1 MNHRYVKG
9 SAVAIGACTWA
20 LAATLTAPAVVFAA
34 PANLA
39 QGKPVAVSKDASG
52 KNTTTKLTDDNK
64 TKDSRWSAEDKVPQ
78 WAVVD
83 LEAEKTFDT
92 FQITWESAAERA
104 VDFQIFVSNTNTEDG
119 WGEAKKTVAGNN
131 DAVSTIK
138 LEKPVTGRY
147 VKLLVTKVSNYPN
160 VSACDFTIMNSA
172 DDDGSQQTQDPAAN
186 VALRMTGASDSSEDG
201 NLVANKLF
209 DGIVD
214 KKESRWSSASASESA
229 CPTTPH
235 WVYVDLG
242 QTRDVKTIRL
252 YWEQRK
258 ANGYKIQ
265 LAQDGADPKQEGSWV
280 DAYTKDGHP
289 DAKKETITLGD
300 APKQARYVRL
310 YINGSTYNDP
320 DGGTAWGTVSLYE
333 MEVFGGEPAMNM
345 DDMLSAITVNQQI
358 DPAKNFT
365 DQITLPQREGYQVT
379 YNGTDYEQ
387 VIDADGT
394 IYQPI
399 VDTTVKASFKVVDK
413 KTKAYAFREV
423 EVTVPGSM
431 QADEQGEAA
440 PVILP
445 ELREW
450 RGSTGRF
457 NAFSRVTY
465 KDGSLK
471 EMAEQFAADYQALT
485 GRDIE
490 VAKADAAQNG
500 DVFFTL
506 GADKKRGLKEEGYL
520 IDATADKIVVTAE
533 AVAGANW
540 GSKTIL
546 QSVKQTG
553 DFPCG
558 TARDYPLHKV
568 RGFILDVGRKTFTL
582 DFLQQLTDQMAWYK
596 MNDLQIHLNDNLIPL
611 ESVDDPMQAYSAFR
625 LESDIKAGQGKNQAD
640 LTATDVWYTKKDFKA
655 YIERSRA
662 LGVNIIPEIDTPAHS
677 LALTKVRPDLRHG
690 TAGRATDHLDLKN
703 QYDESLSF
711 VEGIFD
717 EYVQGG
723 DAAVFADADVIHI
736 GADEYNADGN
746 AYRRFVNDMFT
757 YAENNGKTARVWGS
771 LSEIKGDVAVKGV
784 SDAGKRRQMNLWN
797 PGWADMKAMY
807 DLGFE
812 LIDCQ
817 DGVFYIVPNATYYYD
832 YLNQGSCYNDKV
844 NEISGFEIPAG
855 DAQVSGGAFAVW
867 NDMCDFLENGMSEYD
882 IYRRIDG
889 ALGLFAANTWG
900 KTGAVDLAA
909 AQERVK
915 QLGDAPSTNFG
926 YAQAANQQGAIAHLA
941 MDSADDASGQKHGLG
956 KMENSKLEKVDGRQ
970 ALHLN
975 GGKSF
980 AKVDGIE
987 TAGLGNSLRVKVK
1000 RTVNGDGDGSADA
1013 QVLFESPYGAIMA
1026 VQEKTGKVGITR
1038 ENRAYSF
1045 NYALPANQWVELEF
1059 KNEFEKTH
1067 LYVDGKLVDTIGTNT
1082 RGQIKATCMLPV
1094 GTIGSESG
1102 NAFTGYVDDIRLG
1115 TATDFNS
1122 TMVLDHAVVKAN
1134 LLASKNPAIK
1144 GDEQLQGML
1153 AQAEEIFRQFD
1164 PSADAIASLAA
1175 QIEAKL
1181 DAAGYEKA
1189 DYGRIDAYLAIIP
1202 SDLSAYE
1209 DQGAR
1214 AVSIVRDSVV
1224 RNMSASQQGAVNG
1237 YEKSLV
1243 AALDALKLKPVADLS
1258 VVDPAL
1264 LKAKADCENN
1274 DGKASC
1280 VLDGNAGSIWHSR
1293 YSPDKCTGQHFITL
1307 SSEQPMSVDGLLYTP
1322 RQTGTNGDLK
1332 KYEIHVSGDGSTFK
1346 KVADGTIKNLSRG
1359 SNLIEFER
1367 QDNVRAVKLVFVE
1380 GEGGFAAAAELR
1392 LHDANAVP
1400 DTEALNRQIAD
1411 AEAVKHGEGATAFS
1425 AKTFDSLAAQIAEA
1439 KKLAGA
1445 PTNINE
1451 VHAMKLSVL
1460 EAVLNLRLEGSPAPT
1475 PDPDPDPQ
1483 PPVTPQPPAKDDIE
1497 IPAHPGGEVEV
1508 TPKNPDPGDKVTVR
1522 AKPQAGKEVR
1532 SVTITDKD
1540 GNKVEVRKNA
1550 KGEFEFTMPK
1560 GDIEVKVVFGCDG
1573 GDLCETH
1580 KFADIDASQ
1589 WYHDPIDWA
1598 LEKGYLRGYEGTDLM
1613 GPTDTTSRAQF
1624 VAMLARAA
1632 GADKGNQ
1639 GIAGKADFD
1648 DVAPDAWYAGVVAWG
1663 ASNGIVS
1670 GYDGTNDFGPDH
1682 AVTREQVAVFLM
1694 RFAEKNGIDTTGRG
1708 DLSKFPD
1715 ADKVSDF
1722 AGDAMKWAV
1731 EEGFIK
1737 GLDSGELKPGDV
1749 ASRAEVAAM
1758 LMRFFEAREQR

>member
-1 MNHRYVKG
+1 M
-9 SAVAIGACTWA
+9 
-20 LAATLTAPAVVFAA
+20 
-34 PANLA
+34 
-39 QGKPVAVSKDASG
+39 
-52 KNTTTKLTDDNK
+52 
-64 TKDSRWSAEDKVPQ
+64 
-78 WAVVD
+78 
-83 LEAEKTFDT
+83 
-92 FQITWESAAERA
+92 
-104 VDFQIFVSNTNTEDG
+104 
-119 WGEAKKTVAGNN
+119 
-131 DAVSTIK
+131 
-138 LEKPVTGRY
+138 
-147 VKLLVTKVSNYPN
+147 
-160 VSACDFTIMNSA
+160 
-172 DDDGSQQTQDPAAN
+172 
-186 VALRMTGASDSSEDG
+186 
-201 NLVANKLF
+201 
-209 DGIVD
+209 
-214 KKESRWSSASASESA
+214 
-229 CPTTPH
+229 
-235 WVYVDLG
+235 G
-242 QTRDVKTIRL
+242 QTRDVKTVRL
-252 YWEQRK
+252 FWEQRK
-258 ANGYKIQ
+258 AKGYKIQ
-265 LAQDGADPKQEGSWV
+265 LAQDGADLNQESSWV
-280 DAYTKDGHP
+280 DAYTNNDHP
-289 DAKKETITLGD
+289 VAKTETITLGD
-300 APKQARYVRL
+300 TAKQARYVRL

-333 MEVFGGEPAMNM
+333 MEVYGGEPATSMG
-345 DDMLSAITVNQQI
+345 DMLSGITVNGEI

-365 DQITLPQREGYQVT
+365 DQITLPKHEGYQVT

-399 VDTTVKASFKVVDK
+399 VDTKVKASFKVVNE
-413 KTKAYAFREV
+413 KTKAYSFREV

-431 QADEQGEAA
+431 KGSEQGEAA

-450 RGSTGRF
+450 KGGTGRF
-457 NAFSRVTY
+457 TAFARVTY
-465 KDGSLK
+465 KDASLK
-471 EMAEQFAADYQALT
+471 EMAEQFASDYRALT
-485 GRDIE
+485 GRGIE
-490 VAKADAAQNG
+490 VAKADAAQAG

-520 IDATADKIVVTAE
+520 IEATSDKITVSAE

-568 RGFILDVGRKTFTL
+568 RGFILDVGRKTFTIEWL
-582 DFLQQLTDQMAWYK
+582 RQLTTQMAWYK

-611 ESVDDPMQAYSAFR
+611 EQLKDPMQAYSAFR
-625 LESDIKAGQGKNQAD
+625 LESDVKAGEGKNQAD
-640 LTATDVWYTKKDFKA
+640 LTAKDVWYTKKDFKA
-655 YIERSRA
+655 YIEHSRA

-690 TAGRATDHLDLKN
+690 TTGRATDHLDLKN

-711 VEGIFD
+711 VQGIFD

-746 AYRRFVNDMFT
+746 AYRTFVNDMFK
-757 YAENNGKTARVWGS
+757 YAEDNGKTARVWGS
-771 LSEIKGDVAVKGV
+771 LTTIKGDVEVKGV
-784 SDAGKRRQMNLWN
+784 SETGKRRQMNLWN
-797 PGWADMKAMY
+797 PGWADMKSMY

-817 DGVFYIVPNATYYYD
+817 DGVFYIVPNAGYYYD
-832 YLNQGSCYNDKV
+832 YLNQNSCYNDKV

-855 DAQVSGGAFAVW
+855 DPQISGGAFAVW
-867 NDMCDFLENGMSEYD
+867 NDMCDFQENGMSEYD

-926 YAQAANQQGAIAHLA
+926 YEQKANQQGSIAHLT
-941 MDSADDASGQKHGLG
+941 MDSLDDASGQKHTLG
-956 KMENSKLEKVDGRQ
+956 KMENAELESVDGRQ

-980 AKVDGIE
+980 AKLDGLE

-1000 RTVNGDGDGSADA
+1000 RTDNSKDA
-1013 QVLFESPYGAIMA
+1013 QVLFESPYGKIMA

-1082 RGQIKATCMLPV
+1082 RAQIKATCMLPA
-1094 GTIGSESG
+1094 GTVGSESG
-1102 NAFTGYVDDIRLG
+1102 NAFAGYVDDIRLG
-1115 TATDFNS
+1115 TAKDFNS
-1122 TMVLDHAVVKAN
+1122 TMPLDHAVVKAN

-1144 GDEQLQGML
+1144 GDAELQGML
-1153 AQAEEIFRQFD
+1153 SQAAEVFRQYD
-1164 PSADAIASLAA
+1164 PSADAIADLAA
-1175 QIEAKL
+1175 KIEAKL
-1181 DAAGYEKA
+1181 DAAGYKKA

-1202 SDLSAYE
+1202 ADLSEYE
-1209 DQGAR
+1209 DAGAR
-1214 AVSIVRDSVV
+1214 AVAIARDSIV
-1224 RNMSASQQGAVNG
+1224 RNMSASQQDVVDN

-1243 AALDALKLKPVADLS
+1243 SALDELKLKPVADLS

-1264 LKAKADCENN
+1264 LKATADCENG
-1274 DGKASC
+1274 DGKAASA
-1280 VLDGNAGSIWHSR
+1280 LDGNTGSIWHSR
-1293 YSPDKCTGQHFITL
+1293 YSPDKCTGQHHITL
-1307 SSEQPMSVDGLLYTP
+1307 SSEQPLGVDGIVYTP

-1332 KYEIHVSGDGSTFK
+1332 KYEVHVSADGKTFK
-1346 KVADGTIKNLSRG
+1346 KVADGTIKNLTRDPY
-1359 SNLIEFER
+1359 LISFER
-1367 QDNVRAVKLVFVE
+1367 QDNVRAVKLVYVE
-1380 GEGGFAAAAELR
+1380 GEGGFASAAELR
-1392 LHDANAVP
+1392 LHDANAVA
-1400 DTEALNRQIAD
+1400 DTAALKAQIAA
-1411 AEAVKHGEGATAFS
+1411 AEAVKQGEGVAVFS
-1425 AKTFDSLAAQIAEA
+1425 SQTYDALTSKIAEA
-1439 KKLAGA
+1439 KALAQGS
-1445 PTNINE
+1445 PTINDAN
-1451 VHAMKLSVL
+1451 AMRLSL
-1460 EAVLNLRLEGSPAPT
+1460 MEAILNLRLEGAPAPT
-1475 PDPDPDPQ
+1475 PDPEPQ

-1497 IPAHPGGEVEV
+1497 IPAHPGGKVAV
-1508 TPKNPDPGDKVTVR
+1508 SPKNPDAGDKVTVCP
-1522 AKPQAGKEVR
+1522 KPQAGKEVR
-1532 SVTITDKD
+1532 SISVTDKD
-1540 GNKVEVRKNA
+1540 GNKVEVHKNE
-1550 KGEFEFTMPK
+1550 KGEFEFTMPQ
-1560 GDIEVKVVFGCDG
+1560 GDVEVNVVFGCDG

-1598 LEKGYLRGYEGTDLM
+1598 LEKGYLRGYEGTNLM

-1632 GADKGNQ
+1632 GADNGKLDGKGGTFGDVN
-1639 GIAGKADFD
+1639 ADDWF
-1648 DVAPDAWYAGVVAWG
+1648 AGVVAWG
-1663 ASNGIVS
+1663 AENGIVS

-1694 RFAEKNGIDTTGRG
+1694 RFAQKNGVDTSGRG

-1715 ADKVSDF
+1715 AGKVSDF
-1722 AGDAMKWAV
+1722 AGTAMKWAV

-1749 ASRAEVAAM
+1749 ASRAEVATI
-1758 LMRFFEAREQR
+1758 LMRYFEAQEQAQ

>member
-1 MNHRYVKG
+1 MSHRYVKG

-20 LAATLTAPAVVFAA
+20 LAASLTAPAVVFAT

-39 QGKPVAVSKDASG
+39 QDKPVTVSNAFATLPA
-52 KNTTTKLTDDNK
+52 KNLTDSDK
-64 TKDSRWSAEDKVPQ
+64 ASRWSAEQAPAQ
-78 WAVVD
+78 WAYVD
-83 LEAEKTFDT
+83 LEGEKTFDT
-92 FQITWESAAERA
+92 FEVTWENDAEHA
-104 VDFQIFVSNTNTEDG
+104 VDFNIYVSNSTSQDG
-119 WGEAKKTVAGNN
+119 WG
-131 DAVSTIK
+131 
-138 LEKPVTGRY
+138 KPVKRITGNKERVSKVKLDSLATGRY
-147 VKLLVTKVSNYPN
+147 VKLEITKVSHYQN

-172 DDDGSQQTQDPAAN
+172 DDDGSQQAQDPAAN
-186 VALRMTGASDSSEDG
+186 VALKMTGVSDSKEADTLG
-201 NLVANKLF
+201 PNNLF
-209 DGIVD
+209 DGKVD
-214 KKESRWSSASASESA
+214 KRESRWSSASASESA

-242 QTRDVKTIRL
+242 QTRDVKTVRL
-252 YWEQRK
+252 FWEQRK
-258 ANGYKIQ
+258 AKGYKIQ
-265 LAQDGADPKQEGSWV
+265 LAQDGADLNQESSWV
-280 DAYTKDGHP
+280 DAYTNNDHP
-289 DAKKETITLGD
+289 VAKTETITLGD
-300 APKQARYVRL
+300 TAKQARYVRL
-310 YINGSTYNDP
+310 YINGSTYSDP

-333 MEVFGGEPAMNM
+333 MEVYGGEPATSMG
-345 DDMLSAITVNQQI
+345 DMLSGITVNGEI

-365 DQITLPQREGYQVT
+365 DQITLPKHEGYQVT

-399 VDTTVKASFKVVDK
+399 VDTKVKASFKVVDE
-413 KTKAYAFREV
+413 KTKAYSFREV

-431 QADEQGEAA
+431 KGSEQGEAA
-440 PVILP
+440 PIILP

-450 RGSTGRF
+450 KGGTGRF
-457 NAFSRVTY
+457 TAFARVTY
-465 KDGSLK
+465 KDASLK
-471 EMAEQFAADYQALT
+471 EMAEKFASDYRALT
-485 GRDIE
+485 GRGIE
-490 VAKADAAQNG
+490 VAKADAAQAG

-520 IDATADKIVVTAE
+520 IEATADKITVSAE

-568 RGFILDVGRKTFTL
+568 RGFILDVGRKTFTIEWL
-582 DFLQQLTDQMAWYK
+582 RQLTDQMAWYK

-611 ESVDDPMQAYSAFR
+611 EQLKDPMQAYSAFR
-625 LESDIKAGQGKNQAD
+625 LESDVKAGEGKNQAD
-640 LTATDVWYTKKDFKA
+640 LTAKDVWYTKKDFKA
-655 YIERSRA
+655 YIEHSRA

-690 TAGRATDHLDLKN
+690 TTGRATDHLDLKN
-703 QYDESLSF
+703 QYDESLDF
-711 VEGIFD
+711 VQGIFD

-746 AYRRFVNDMFT
+746 AYRTFVNDMFK
-757 YAENNGKTARVWGS
+757 YAEDNGKTARVWGS
-771 LSEIKGDVAVKGV
+771 LTTIKGDVAVKGV
-784 SDAGKRRQMNLWN
+784 SETGKRRQMNLWN
-797 PGWADMKAMY
+797 PGWADMKSMY

-817 DGVFYIVPNATYYYD
+817 DGVFYIVPNAGYYYD
-832 YLNQGSCYNDKV
+832 YLNQNSCYNDKV

-855 DAQVSGGAFAVW
+855 DPQISGGAFAVW
-867 NDMCDFLENGMSEYD
+867 NDMCDFQENGMSEYD

-926 YAQAANQQGAIAHLA
+926 YEQKANQQGSIAHLT
-941 MDSADDASGQKHGLG
+941 MDSLDDASGQKHTLG
-956 KMENSKLEKVDGRQ
+956 KMENAELESVDGRQ

-980 AKVDGIE
+980 AKLDGLE

-1000 RTVNGDGDGSADA
+1000 RTDNSKDA
-1013 QVLFESPYGAIMA
+1013 QVLFESPYGKIMA

-1082 RGQIKATCMLPV
+1082 RAQIKATCMLPA
-1094 GTIGSESG
+1094 GTVGSESG
-1102 NAFTGYVDDIRLG
+1102 NAFAGYVDDIRLG
-1115 TATDFNS
+1115 TAKDFNS
-1122 TMVLDHAVVKAN
+1122 TMPLDHAVVKAN

-1144 GDEQLQGML
+1144 GDAELQGML
-1153 AQAEEIFRQFD
+1153 SQAAEVFRQYD
-1164 PSADAIASLAA
+1164 PSADAIADLAA
-1175 QIEAKL
+1175 KIEAKL
-1181 DAAGYEKA
+1181 DAAGYKKA

-1202 SDLSAYE
+1202 ADLSEYE
-1209 DQGAR
+1209 DAGAR
-1214 AVSIVRDSVV
+1214 AVAIARDSIV
-1224 RNMSASQQGAVNG
+1224 RNMSASQQDVVDN

-1243 AALDALKLKPVADLS
+1243 SALDELKLKPVADLS

-1264 LKAKADCENN
+1264 LKATADCENG
-1274 DGKASC
+1274 DGKAASA
-1280 VLDGNAGSIWHSR
+1280 LDGNTGSIWHSR
-1293 YSPDKCTGQHFITL
+1293 YSPDKCTGQHHITL
-1307 SSEQPMSVDGLLYTP
+1307 SSEQPLGVDGIVYTP

-1332 KYEIHVSGDGSTFK
+1332 KYEVHVSADGKTFK
-1346 KVADGTIKNLSRG
+1346 KVADGTIKDLTRDPY
-1359 SNLIEFER
+1359 LISFER
-1367 QDNVRAVKLVFVE
+1367 QDNVRAVKLVYVE
-1380 GEGGFAAAAELR
+1380 GEGGFASAAELR
-1392 LHDANAVP
+1392 LHDANAVA
-1400 DTEALNRQIAD
+1400 DTAALKAQIAA
-1411 AEAVKHGEGATAFS
+1411 AEAVKQGEGTAAFS
-1425 AKTFDSLAAQIAEA
+1425 PQTYDALTSKIAEA
-1439 KKLAGA
+1439 KALAQGS
-1445 PTNINE
+1445 PTINDAN
-1451 VHAMKLSVL
+1451 AMRLSL
-1460 EAVLNLRLEGSPAPT
+1460 MEAILNLRLEGAPAPT
-1475 PDPDPDPQ
+1475 PDPEPQ

-1497 IPAHPGGEVEV
+1497 IPAHPGGKVEV
-1508 TPKNPDPGDKVTVR
+1508 SPKNPDAGDKVTVYP
-1522 AKPQAGKEVR
+1522 KPQAGKEVR
-1532 SVTITDKD
+1532 SISVTDKD
-1540 GNKVEVRKNA
+1540 GNKVEVRKNE
-1550 KGEFEFTMPK
+1550 KGEFEFTMPQ
-1560 GDIEVKVVFGCDG
+1560 GDVEVNVVFGCDG

-1598 LEKGYLRGYEGTDLM
+1598 LEKGYLRGYEGTNLM
-1613 GPTDTTSRAQF
+1613 GPSDTTSRAQF

-1632 GADKGNQ
+1632 GADNGELDGKGGTFGDVNADDWF
-1639 GIAGKADFD
+1639 AGA
-1648 DVAPDAWYAGVVAWG
+1648 VAWG
-1663 ASNGIVS
+1663 AENGIVS

-1694 RFAEKNGIDTTGRG
+1694 RFAQKNGVDTSGRG

-1715 ADKVSDF
+1715 AGKVSDF
-1722 AGDAMKWAV
+1722 AGTAMKWAV

-1749 ASRAEVAAM
+1749 ASRAEVATI
-1758 LMRFFEAREQR
+1758 LMRYFEAQEQAQ

>member
-20 LAATLTAPAVVFAA
+20 LAASLTAPAVVFAA
-34 PANLA
+34 PTNLA
-39 QGKPVAVSKDASG
+39 QGKPVTVSRDASG
-52 KNTTTKLTDDNK
+52 KNTTTKLTDDDK
-64 TKDSRWSAEDKVPQ
+64 TKGSRWSAEQNVPQ
-78 WAVVD
+78 WAIID
-83 LEAEKTFDT
+83 LEESKTFDT
-92 FQITWESAAERA
+92 FEITWESATEHA
-104 VDFQIFVSNTNTEDG
+104 VDFQIFVSDSNKEDG
-119 WGEAKKTVAGNN
+119 WGEAKRAVTGNK

-147 VKLLVTKVSNYPN
+147 VKLLVTKVSKYPN

-186 VALRMTGASDSSEDG
+186 VALKMTGVSDSKEADTLG
-201 NLVANKLF
+201 PNNLF
-209 DGIVD
+209 DGKVD
-214 KKESRWSSASASESA
+214 KRESRWSSASASESA

-252 YWEQRK
+252 FWEQRK
-258 ANGYKIQ
+258 AKGYKIQ
-265 LAQDGADPKQEGSWV
+265 LAQDGADLNQESSWV
-280 DAYTKDGHP
+280 DAYTNNDHP
-289 DAKKETITLGD
+289 AAKTETITLGD
-300 APKQARYVRL
+300 TAKQARYVRL
-310 YINGSTYNDP
+310 YINGSTYSDP

-333 MEVFGGEPAMNM
+333 MEVYGGEPATSMG
-345 DDMLSAITVNQQI
+345 DMLSGITVNAEI

-365 DQITLPQREGYQVT
+365 DQITLPKHEGYQVT

-399 VDTTVKASFKVVDK
+399 VDTKVKASFKVVDE
-413 KTKAYAFREV
+413 KTKAYSFREV

-431 QADEQGEAA
+431 KGSEQGEAA

-450 RGSTGRF
+450 KGGTGRF
-457 NAFSRVTY
+457 TAFARVTY
-465 KDGSLK
+465 KEASLK
-471 EMAEQFAADYQALT
+471 EMAEQFASDYQALT
-485 GRDIE
+485 GRGIE
-490 VAKADAAQNG
+490 VAKADAAQTG

-520 IDATADKIVVTAE
+520 IEATADKITVSAE

-568 RGFILDVGRKTFTL
+568 RGFILDVGRKTFTIEWL
-582 DFLQQLTDQMAWYK
+582 RQLTDQMAWYK

-611 ESVDDPMQAYSAFR
+611 EQLKDPMQAYSAFR
-625 LESDIKAGQGKNQAD
+625 LESDIKAGEGKNQAD
-640 LTATDVWYTKKDFKA
+640 LTAKDVWYTKKDFKA
-655 YIERSRA
+655 YIEHSRA

-690 TAGRATDHLDLKN
+690 TTGRATDHLDLKN
-703 QYDESLSF
+703 QYNESLDF
-711 VEGIFD
+711 VQGIFD

-746 AYRRFVNDMFT
+746 AYRTFVNDMFK
-757 YAENNGKTARVWGS
+757 YAEDNGKAARVWGS
-771 LSEIKGDVAVKGV
+771 LTTIKGDVAVKGV
-784 SDAGKRRQMNLWN
+784 SETGKRRQMNLWN
-797 PGWADMKAMY
+797 PGWADMKSMY

-817 DGVFYIVPNATYYYD
+817 DGVFYIVPNAGYYYD
-832 YLNQGSCYNDKV
+832 YLNQNSCYNDKV

-855 DAQVSGGAFAVW
+855 DPQISGGAFAVW
-867 NDMCDFLENGMSEYD
+867 NDMCDFQENGMSEYD

-926 YAQAANQQGAIAHLA
+926 YEQKASQQGSIAHLT
-941 MDSADDASGQKHGLG
+941 MDSLDDASGQKHALG
-956 KMENSKLEKVDGRQ
+956 KMENAELESVDGRQ

-1000 RTVNGDGDGSADA
+1000 RTDNSKDA
-1013 QVLFESPYGAIMA
+1013 QVLFESPYGKIMA
-1026 VQEKTGKVGITR
+1026 VQENTGKVGITR

-1082 RGQIKATCMLPV
+1082 RAQIKATCMLPV
-1094 GTIGSESG
+1094 GTVGSESG
-1102 NAFTGYVDDIRLG
+1102 NAFAGYVDDIRLG
-1115 TATDFNS
+1115 TAKDFNS
-1122 TMVLDHAVVKAN
+1122 TMPLDHAVVKAN

-1144 GDEQLQGML
+1144 GDAELQGL
-1153 AQAEEIFRQFD
+1153 LSQAAEVFRQYD
-1164 PSADAIASLAA
+1164 PSADAIADLAA
-1175 QIEAKL
+1175 KIEARL
-1181 DAAGYEKA
+1181 DAAGYKKA

-1202 SDLSAYE
+1202 ADLSEYE
-1209 DQGAR
+1209 DAGAR
-1214 AVSIVRDSVV
+1214 AVAIVRDSIV
-1224 RNMSASQQGAVNG
+1224 RNMSASQQDVVDN

-1243 AALDALKLKPVADLS
+1243 SALDELKLKPVADLS

-1264 LKAKADCENN
+1264 LKATADCENG
-1274 DGKASC
+1274 DGKAASA
-1280 VLDGNAGSIWHSR
+1280 LDGNTGSIWHSR
-1293 YSPDKCTGQHFITL
+1293 YSPDKCEGQHHITL
-1307 SSEQPMSVDGLLYTP
+1307 SSEQPLGVDGIVYTP

-1332 KYEIHVSGDGSTFK
+1332 KYEVHVSADGKTFK
-1346 KVADGTIKNLSRG
+1346 KVADGTIKDLTRDPY
-1359 SNLIEFER
+1359 LISFER
-1367 QDNVRAVKLVFVE
+1367 QDNVRAVKLVYVE
-1380 GEGGFAAAAELR
+1380 GEGGFASAAELR
-1392 LHDANAVP
+1392 LHDANAVA
-1400 DTEALNRQIAD
+1400 DTAALKAQIAA
-1411 AEAVKHGEGATAFS
+1411 AEAVKQGEGTAAFS
-1425 AKTFDSLAAQIAEA
+1425 TQTYGALSSKIAEA
-1439 KKLAGA
+1439 KALAQGS
-1445 PTNINE
+1445 PTINDAN
-1451 VHAMKLSVL
+1451 AMRLSL
-1460 EAVLNLRLEGSPAPT
+1460 MEAILNLRLEGAPTPT
-1475 PDPDPDPQ
+1475 PDPEPQ
-1483 PPVTPQPPAKDDIE
+1483 PPVAPQPPAKGDIE
-1497 IPAHPGGEVEV
+1497 IPAHPGGKVEV
-1508 TPKNPDPGDKVTVR
+1508 SPKNPDAGDKVTVSP
-1522 AKPQAGKEVR
+1522 KPQAGKEVR
-1532 SVTITDKD
+1532 SISVTDKD
-1540 GNKVEVRKNA
+1540 GNKVEVRKNE
-1550 KGEFEFTMPK
+1550 KGEFEFTMPQ
-1560 GDIEVKVVFGCDG
+1560 GDVKVNVVFGCDG

-1598 LEKGYLRGYEGTDLM
+1598 LEKGYLRGYEGTNLM

-1632 GADKGNQ
+1632 GADNGELDGKG
-1639 GIAGKADFD
+1639 GTFD
-1648 DVAPDAWYAGVVAWG
+1648 DVNADDWFAGVVAWG
-1663 ASNGIVS
+1663 AENGIVS

-1694 RFAEKNGIDTTGRG
+1694 RFAQKNGVDTSGRG

-1715 ADKVSDF
+1715 AGKVSDF
-1722 AGDAMKWAV
+1722 AGNAMKWAV

-1749 ASRAEVAAM
+1749 ASRTEVATI
-1758 LMRFFEAREQR
+1758 LMRYFEAQEQAQ

>member
-9 SAVAIGACTWA
+9 SAVALGACTWA

-52 KNTTTKLTDDNK
+52 ENTTTKLTDDNK
-64 TKDSRWSAEDKVPQ
+64 TKDSRWSAEDNVPQ

-83 LEAEKTFDT
+83 LEQEKTFDT
-92 FQITWESAAERA
+92 FQITWESTTERA
-104 VDFQIFVSNTNTEDG
+104 VDFQIFVSNTNTEAS
-119 WGEAKKTVAGNN
+119 WGEAKKAVVGNK

-138 LEKPVTGRY
+138 LDKPVTGRY

-172 DDDGSQQTQDPAAN
+172 DDDGSSQTQDPSAN
-186 VALRMTGASDSSEDG
+186 VALKMAGASDSNEDN
-201 NLVANKLF
+201 NLTANKLF

-214 KKESRWSSASASESA
+214 KKESRWSSSAASKEA

-242 QTRDVKTIRL
+242 QTRDVKTVRL
-252 YWEQRK
+252 FWEQRK

-265 LAQDGADPKQEGSWV
+265 LAQDGADPSQESSWV

-289 DAKKETITLGD
+289 GSKKETITLGD

-310 YINGSTYNDP
+310 YINGSTYEDP

-333 MEVFGGEPAMNM
+333 MEVYGGEPAMNM
-345 DDMLSAITVNQQI
+345 DDMLSGITVNSTI
-358 DPAKNFT
+358 DPAKNFKE
-365 DQITLPQREGYQVT
+365 QISLPQREGYQVA

-387 VIDADGT
+387 VIDVDGT

-399 VDTTVKASFKVVDK
+399 VDTTVKASFKVVDE
-413 KTKAYAFREV
+413 KTKAYSFREI

-431 QADEQGEAA
+431 QVNEQGEAA
-440 PVILP
+440 PVIMP

-450 RGSTGRF
+450 RGETGRF
-457 NAFSRVTY
+457 STFARVVY
-465 KDGSLK
+465 KDASLK
-471 EMAEQFAADYQALT
+471 QMAQQFAKDYRALT
-485 GRDIE
+485 GKAIE
-490 VAKADAAQNG
+490 VAQADQPASG

-506 GADKKRGLKEEGYL
+506 GAAKNRGLKDEGYL
-520 IDATADKIVVTAE
+520 IEATTDKITVTAE

-582 DFLQQLTDQMAWYK
+582 EFLQQLTDQMAWYK

-611 ESVDDPMQAYSAFR
+611 ESVKDPMQAYSAFR
-625 LESDIKAGQGKNQAD
+625 LESDIKAGKGKNQAD
-640 LTATDVWYTKKDFKA
+640 LTATDVWYSKEDFKA

-662 LGVNIIPEIDTPAHS
+662 LGVNIVPEIDTPAHS

-690 TAGRATDHLDLKN
+690 TSGRENDHLNLVSM
-703 QYDESLSF
+703 YDESLAF
-711 VEGIFD
+711 VKEIFN

-723 DAAVFADADVIHI
+723 EQAVFADADVIHI
-736 GADEYNADGN
+736 GADEYNANGN
-746 AYRRFVNDMFT
+746 AYRRFVNDMFD
-757 YAENNGKTARVWGS
+757 YAESNGKTARVWGS
-771 LSEIKGDVAVKGV
+771 LTTIKGDVAVKGV
-784 SDAGKRRQMNLWN
+784 SDSGKRRQMNLWN
-797 PGWADMKAMY
+797 PGWADMKSMY

-832 YLNQGSCYNDKV
+832 YLSDDGAYNNKV

-855 DAQVSGGAFAVW
+855 DPQVSGGAFAVW

-882 IYRRIDG
+882 IYQRIDRS
-889 ALGLFAANTWG
+889 LGLFAANTWG
-900 KTGAVDLAA
+900 KSGAMGLDAA
-909 AQERVK
+909 KGRIE

-926 YAQAANQQGAIAHLA
+926 YAQASNAQGTIAHLA
-941 MDSADDASGQKHGLG
+941 MDSMDDESGLGHGLG
-956 KMENSKLEKVDGRQ
+956 KMDNAKLEKVDGRQ
-970 ALHLN
+970 ALHLA
-975 GGKSF
+975 GGTSF
-980 AKVDGIE
+980 AKVGGLE
-987 TAGLGNSLRVKVK
+987 TAGLNNSLRVKVK
-1000 RTVNGDGDGSADA
+1000 RTDGTKDP
-1013 QVLFESPYGAIMA
+1013 QVLFESPYGKIMA
-1026 VQEKTGKVGITR
+1026 VQEGTGRVGITR

-1045 NYALPANQWVELEF
+1045 NYTLPVNQWVELEF

-1067 LYVDGKLVDTIGTNT
+1067 LYVDGKLVDTVGTNT
-1082 RGQIKATCMLPV
+1082 RGQVKATCMLPV
-1094 GTIGSESG
+1094 GTIGSESD
-1102 NAFTGYVDDIRLG
+1102 NAFKGYVDDVRLG
-1115 TATDFNS
+1115 ASKDFNS
-1122 TMVLDHAVVKAN
+1122 TMALDHAVIKAE
-1134 LLASKNPAIK
+1134 LLGAKNPAIA
-1144 GDEQLQGML
+1144 GDAELQGML
-1153 AQAEEIFRQFD
+1153 KQAYDLFRNVD
-1164 PSADAIASLAA
+1164 PAADAIADLAGK
-1175 QIEAKL
+1175 IEAKL
-1181 DAAGYEKA
+1181 DAAGYQKA
-1189 DYGRIDAYLAIIP
+1189 DYSRVDAYLAIIP
-1202 SDLSAYE
+1202 QDLSAYE
-1209 DQGAR
+1209 EQGAR
-1214 AVSIVRDSVV
+1214 ALQIVRDGIV
-1224 RNMSASQQGAVNG
+1224 RNMSAAQQDAVNG
-1237 YEKSLV
+1237 YESSLV

-1264 LKAKADCENN
+1264 LKAKADCENA
-1274 DGKASC
+1274 DGKAEC
-1280 VLDGNAGSIWHSR
+1280 VLDGNIGSIWHSR
-1293 YSPDKCTGQHFITL
+1293 YSPTACTGQHFITL
-1307 SSEQPMSVDGLLYTP
+1307 TSEESQSVDGLLYTP

-1332 KYEIHVSGDGSTFK
+1332 KYEIHVSADGSTFK
-1346 KVADGTIKNLSRG
+1346 KVAEGTLKDLSRG
-1359 SNLIEFER
+1359 SNLISFER
-1367 QDNVRAVKLVFVE
+1367 QDNVRAVKLVYVE
-1380 GEGGFAAAAELR
+1380 GAGGFAAAAELR
-1392 LHDANAVP
+1392 LHDANAAP
-1400 DTEALNRQIAD
+1400 DTDALKQQISA
-1411 AEAVKHGEGATAFS
+1411 AEAIGRGEGDVAFS
-1425 AKTFDSLAAQIAEA
+1425 SETFDALTAKIAEA
-1439 KKLAGA
+1439 KKLAEA

-1460 EAVLNLRLEGSPAPT
+1460 EAVLNLRLEGSPAPS
-1475 PDPDPDPQ
+1475 PDPDPNPE
-1483 PPVTPQPPAKDDIE
+1483 PPVTPQPPAKDNVE
-1497 IPAHPGGEVEV
+1497 IPAHPGGDVAV
-1508 TPKNPDPGDKVTVR
+1508 TPKDPQKGDNVTVST
-1522 AKPQAGKEVR
+1522 KPQAGKEVR
-1532 SVTITDKD
+1532 SVVVRDRD
-1540 GNKVEVRKNA
+1540 GKQIEVRKNE
-1550 KGEFEFTMPK
+1550 KGEYEFTMPK
-1560 GDIEVKVVFGCDG
+1560 GEVEVKVVFGCDG

-1580 KFADIDASQ
+1580 KFADVDQSQ

-1598 LEKGYLRGYEGTDLM
+1598 LEKGYLRGYEGTNLM
-1613 GPTDTTSRAQF
+1613 GPSNVTSRAQF

-1632 GADKGNQ
+1632 GADNGDLKHKDGAF
-1639 GIAGKADFD
+1639 GDVSED
-1648 DVAPDAWYAGVVAWG
+1648 DWFAGVVAWG
-1663 ASNGIVS
+1663 VENGIVS
-1670 GYDGTNDFGPDH
+1670 GYEDSDDFGPDH

-1715 ADKVSDF
+1715 GDKVSDF
-1722 AGDAMKWAV
+1722 AGNAMKWAV

-1758 LMRFFEAREQR
+1758 LMRFFEAQEQR

>member
-1 MNHRYVKG
+1 MSHRYVKG

-20 LAATLTAPAVVFAA
+20 LAASLTAPAVVFAT

-39 QGKPVAVSKDASG
+39 QDKPVTVSNAFATLPA
-52 KNTTTKLTDDNK
+52 KNLTDSDK
-64 TKDSRWSAEDKVPQ
+64 ASRWSAEQAPAQ
-78 WAVVD
+78 WAYVD
-83 LEAEKTFDT
+83 LEGEKTFDT
-92 FQITWESAAERA
+92 FEVTWENDAEHA
-104 VDFQIFVSNTNTEDG
+104 VDFNIYVSNSTSQDG
-119 WGEAKKTVAGNN
+119 WG
-131 DAVSTIK
+131 
-138 LEKPVTGRY
+138 KPVKRITGNKERVSKVKLDSLATGRY
-147 VKLLVTKVSNYPN
+147 VKLEITKVSHYQN

-172 DDDGSQQTQDPAAN
+172 DDDGSQQAQDPAAN
-186 VALRMTGASDSSEDG
+186 VALKMTGVSDSKEADTLG
-201 NLVANKLF
+201 PNNLF
-209 DGIVD
+209 DGKVD
-214 KKESRWSSASASESA
+214 KRESRWSSASASESA

-242 QTRDVKTIRL
+242 QTRDVKTVRL
-252 YWEQRK
+252 FWEQRK
-258 ANGYKIQ
+258 AKGYKIQ
-265 LAQDGADPKQEGSWV
+265 LAQDGADLNQESSWV
-280 DAYTKDGHP
+280 DAYTNNDHP
-289 DAKKETITLGD
+289 VAKTETITLGD
-300 APKQARYVRL
+300 TAKQARYVRL
-310 YINGSTYNDP
+310 YINGSTYSDP

-333 MEVFGGEPAMNM
+333 MEVYGGEPATSMG
-345 DDMLSAITVNQQI
+345 DMLSGITVNGEI

-365 DQITLPQREGYQVT
+365 DQITLPKHEGYQLT

-399 VDTTVKASFKVVDK
+399 VDTKVKASFKVVDE
-413 KTKAYAFREV
+413 KTKAHSFREV

-431 QADEQGEAA
+431 KGSEQGEAA

-450 RGSTGRF
+450 KGGTGRF
-457 NAFSRVTY
+457 TSFARVTY
-465 KDGSLK
+465 KDASLK
-471 EMAEQFAADYQALT
+471 EMAEQFASDYQALT
-485 GRDIE
+485 GSGIE
-490 VAKADAAQNG
+490 VAKADAAQAG

-520 IDATADKIVVTAE
+520 IEATSDKITVSAE

-568 RGFILDVGRKTFTL
+568 RGFILDVGRKTFTIEWL
-582 DFLQQLTDQMAWYK
+582 RQLTDQMAWYK

-611 ESVDDPMQAYSAFR
+611 EQLKDPMQAYSAFR
-625 LESDIKAGQGKNQAD
+625 LESDVKAGEGKNQAD
-640 LTATDVWYTKKDFKA
+640 LTAKDVWYTKKDFKA
-655 YIERSRA
+655 YIEHSRA

-690 TAGRATDHLDLKN
+690 TTGRATDHLDLKN
-703 QYDESLSF
+703 QYDESLDF
-711 VEGIFD
+711 VQGIFD

-746 AYRRFVNDMFT
+746 AYRTFVNDMFK
-757 YAENNGKTARVWGS
+757 YAEDNGKTARVWGS
-771 LSEIKGDVAVKGV
+771 LTTIKGDVAVKGV
-784 SDAGKRRQMNLWN
+784 SETGKRRQMNLWN
-797 PGWADMKAMY
+797 PGWADMKSMY

-817 DGVFYIVPNATYYYD
+817 DGVFYIVPNAGYYYD
-832 YLNQGSCYNDKV
+832 YLNQNSCYNDKV

-855 DAQVSGGAFAVW
+855 DPQISGGAFAVW
-867 NDMCDFLENGMSEYD
+867 NDMCDFQENGMSEYD

-926 YAQAANQQGAIAHLA
+926 YEQKANQQGSIAHLT
-941 MDSADDASGQKHGLG
+941 MDSLDDASGQKHALG
-956 KMENSKLEKVDGRQ
+956 KMENAELESVDGRQ

-980 AKVDGIE
+980 AKLDGLE

-1000 RTVNGDGDGSADA
+1000 RTDNSKDE
-1013 QVLFESPYGAIMA
+1013 QVLFESPYGKIMA

-1082 RGQIKATCMLPV
+1082 RAQIKATCMLPV
-1094 GTIGSESG
+1094 GTVGSESG
-1102 NAFTGYVDDIRLG
+1102 NAFAGYVDDIRLG
-1115 TATDFNS
+1115 TAKDFNS
-1122 TMVLDHAVVKAN
+1122 TMPLDHAVVKAN
-1134 LLASKNPAIK
+1134 LLASKNSAIK
-1144 GDEQLQGML
+1144 GDAELQGML
-1153 AQAEEIFRQFD
+1153 SQATEIFRQYD
-1164 PSADAIASLAA
+1164 PSADAIADHAA
-1175 QIEAKL
+1175 KIEAKL
-1181 DAAGYEKA
+1181 DAAGYKKA

-1202 SDLSAYE
+1202 ADLSEYE
-1209 DQGAR
+1209 DAGAR
-1214 AVSIVRDSVV
+1214 AVAIARDSIV
-1224 RNMSASQQGAVNG
+1224 RNMSASQQDVVDN

-1243 AALDALKLKPVADLS
+1243 SALDELKLKPVADLS

-1264 LKAKADCENN
+1264 LKATADCENG
-1274 DGKASC
+1274 DGKAASA
-1280 VLDGNAGSIWHSR
+1280 LDGNTGSIWHSR
-1293 YSPDKCTGQHFITL
+1293 YSPDKCTGQHHITL
-1307 SSEQPMSVDGLLYTP
+1307 SSEQPLGVDGIVYTP

-1332 KYEIHVSGDGSTFK
+1332 KYEVHVSADGKTFK
-1346 KVADGTIKNLSRG
+1346 KVADGTIKNLTRDPY
-1359 SNLIEFER
+1359 LISFER
-1367 QDNVRAVKLVFVE
+1367 QDNVRAVKLVYVE
-1380 GEGGFAAAAELR
+1380 GEGGFASAAELR
-1392 LHDANAVP
+1392 LHDANAVA
-1400 DTEALNRQIAD
+1400 DTAALKAQIAA
-1411 AEAVKHGEGATAFS
+1411 AEAVKQGEGVAVFS
-1425 AKTFDSLAAQIAEA
+1425 SQTYDALTSKIAEA
-1439 KKLAGA
+1439 KALAQGS
-1445 PTNINE
+1445 PTINDAN
-1451 VHAMKLSVL
+1451 AMRLSL
-1460 EAVLNLRLEGSPAPT
+1460 MEAILNLRLEGAPAPT
-1475 PDPDPDPQ
+1475 PDPEPQ

-1497 IPAHPGGEVEV
+1497 IPAHPGGKVEV
-1508 TPKNPDPGDKVTVR
+1508 SPKNPDAGDKVTVYP
-1522 AKPQAGKEVR
+1522 KPQAGKEVR
-1532 SVTITDKD
+1532 
-1540 GNKVEVRKNA
+1540 KNE
-1550 KGEFEFTMPK
+1550 KGEFEFTMPQ
-1560 GDIEVKVVFGCDG
+1560 GDVEVNVVFGCDG

-1598 LEKGYLRGYEGTDLM
+1598 LEKGYLRGYEGTNLM
-1613 GPTDTTSRAQF
+1613 GPSDTTSRAQF

-1632 GADKGNQ
+1632 GADNGKLDGKGGTFGDVN
-1639 GIAGKADFD
+1639 ADDWF
-1648 DVAPDAWYAGVVAWG
+1648 AGVVAWG
-1663 ASNGIVS
+1663 AENGIVS

-1694 RFAEKNGIDTTGRG
+1694 RFAQKNGVDTSGRG

-1715 ADKVSDF
+1715 AGKVSDF
-1722 AGDAMKWAV
+1722 AGNAMKWAV

-1749 ASRAEVAAM
+1749 ASRAEVATI
-1758 LMRFFEAREQR
+1758 LMRYFEAQEQAQ

>member
-20 LAATLTAPAVVFAA
+20 LAASLTAPAVVFAA
-34 PANLA
+34 PTNLA
-39 QGKPVAVSKDASG
+39 QGKPVTVSRDASG
-52 KNTTTKLTDDNK
+52 KNTTTKLTDDDK
-64 TKDSRWSAEDKVPQ
+64 TKGSRWSAEQNVPQ
-78 WAVVD
+78 WAIID
-83 LEAEKTFDT
+83 LEESKTFDT
-92 FQITWESAAERA
+92 FEITWESATEHA
-104 VDFQIFVSNTNTEDG
+104 VDFQIFVSDSNKEDG
-119 WGEAKKTVAGNN
+119 WGEAKRAVTGNK

-147 VKLLVTKVSNYPN
+147 VKLLVTKVSKYPN

-186 VALRMTGASDSSEDG
+186 VALKMTGVSDSKEADTLG
-201 NLVANKLF
+201 PNNLF
-209 DGIVD
+209 DGKVD
-214 KKESRWSSASASESA
+214 KRESRWSSASASESA

-252 YWEQRK
+252 FWEQRK
-258 ANGYKIQ
+258 AKGYKIQ
-265 LAQDGADPKQEGSWV
+265 LAQDGADLNQESSWV
-280 DAYTKDGHP
+280 DAYTNNDHP
-289 DAKKETITLGD
+289 AAKTETITLGD
-300 APKQARYVRL
+300 TAKQARYVRL
-310 YINGSTYNDP
+310 YINGSTYSDP

-333 MEVFGGEPAMNM
+333 MEVYGGEPATSMG
-345 DDMLSAITVNQQI
+345 DMLSGITVNAEI

-365 DQITLPQREGYQVT
+365 DQITLPKHEGYQVA

-399 VDTTVKASFKVVDK
+399 VDTKVKASFKVVDE
-413 KTKAYAFREV
+413 KTKAYSFREV

-431 QADEQGEAA
+431 KGSEQGEAA

-450 RGSTGRF
+450 KGGTGRF
-457 NAFSRVTY
+457 TAFARVTY
-465 KDGSLK
+465 KDAPLK
-471 EMAEQFAADYQALT
+471 EMAEQFASDYQALT
-485 GRDIE
+485 GRSIE
-490 VAKADAAQNG
+490 VAKADAAQAG

-520 IDATADKIVVTAE
+520 IEATADKITVGAE

-568 RGFILDVGRKTFTL
+568 RGFILDVGRKTFTIEWL
-582 DFLQQLTDQMAWYK
+582 RQLTDQMAWYK

-611 ESVDDPMQAYSAFR
+611 EQLKDPMQAYSAFR
-625 LESDIKAGQGKNQAD
+625 LESDIKVGEGKNQAD
-640 LTATDVWYTKKDFKA
+640 LTAKDVWYTKKDFKA
-655 YIERSRA
+655 YIEHSRA

-690 TAGRATDHLDLKN
+690 TTGRATDHLDLKN
-703 QYDESLSF
+703 QYNESLDF
-711 VEGIFD
+711 VQGIFD

-746 AYRRFVNDMFT
+746 AYRTFVNDMFK
-757 YAENNGKTARVWGS
+757 YAEDNGKIARVWGS
-771 LSEIKGDVAVKGV
+771 LTTIKGDVAVKGV
-784 SDAGKRRQMNLWN
+784 SETGKRRQMNLWN
-797 PGWADMKAMY
+797 PGWADMKSMY

-817 DGVFYIVPNATYYYD
+817 DGVFYIVPNAGYYYD
-832 YLNQGSCYNDKV
+832 YLNQNSCYNDKV

-855 DAQVSGGAFAVW
+855 DPQISGGAFAVW
-867 NDMCDFLENGMSEYD
+867 NDMCDFQENGMSEYD

-926 YAQAANQQGAIAHLA
+926 YEQKANQQGSIAHLT
-941 MDSADDASGQKHGLG
+941 MDSLDDASGQKHALG
-956 KMENSKLEKVDGRQ
+956 KMENAELENIDGRQ

-1000 RTVNGDGDGSADA
+1000 RTDNSKNA
-1013 QVLFESPYGAIMA
+1013 QVLFESPYGKIMA

-1067 LYVDGKLVDTIGTNT
+1067 LYVDGKLVDTIGTNA
-1082 RGQIKATCMLPV
+1082 RAQIKATCMLPV
-1094 GTIGSESG
+1094 GTVGSESG
-1102 NAFTGYVDDIRLG
+1102 NAFAGYVDDIRLG
-1115 TATDFNS
+1115 TAKDFNS
-1122 TMVLDHAVVKAN
+1122 TMPLDHAVVKAN

-1144 GDEQLQGML
+1144 GDAELQGL
-1153 AQAEEIFRQFD
+1153 LPQAAEVFRQYD
-1164 PSADAIASLAA
+1164 PSADAIADLAA
-1175 QIEAKL
+1175 KIEARL
-1181 DAAGYEKA
+1181 DAAGYKKA

-1202 SDLSAYE
+1202 ADLSEYE
-1209 DQGAR
+1209 DAGAR
-1214 AVSIVRDSVV
+1214 AVAIVRDSIV
-1224 RNMSASQQGAVNG
+1224 RNMSASQQDVVDN

-1243 AALDALKLKPVADLS
+1243 SALDELKLKPVADLS

-1264 LKAKADCENN
+1264 LKATADCENG
-1274 DGKASC
+1274 DGKAASA
-1280 VLDGNAGSIWHSR
+1280 LDGNTGSIWHSR
-1293 YSPDKCTGQHFITL
+1293 YSPDKCEGQHHITL
-1307 SSEQPMSVDGLLYTP
+1307 SSEQPLGVDGIVYTP

-1332 KYEIHVSGDGSTFK
+1332 KYEVHVSADGKTFK
-1346 KVADGTIKNLSRG
+1346 KVADGTIKDLTRDPY
-1359 SNLIEFER
+1359 LISFER
-1367 QDNVRAVKLVFVE
+1367 QANVRAVKLVYVE
-1380 GEGGFAAAAELR
+1380 GEGGFASAAELR
-1392 LHDANAVP
+1392 LHDANAVA
-1400 DTEALNRQIAD
+1400 DTAALKAQITA
-1411 AEAVKHGEGATAFS
+1411 AEAVKQGEGTAAFS
-1425 AKTFDSLAAQIAEA
+1425 SQTYGALTSKIAEA
-1439 KKLAGA
+1439 KALAQGS
-1445 PTNINE
+1445 PTINDAN
-1451 VHAMKLSVL
+1451 AMRLSL
-1460 EAVLNLRLEGSPAPT
+1460 MEAIINLRLEGAPAPT
-1475 PDPDPDPQ
+1475 PDPEPQ
-1483 PPVTPQPPAKDDIE
+1483 PPVTPQPPAKGDIE
-1497 IPAHPGGEVEV
+1497 IPAHPGGKVEV
-1508 TPKNPDPGDKVTVR
+1508 SPKNPDAGDKVTVCP
-1522 AKPQAGKEVR
+1522 KPQAGKEVR
-1532 SVTITDKD
+1532 SISVTDKD
-1540 GNKVEVRKNA
+1540 GNKVEVHKNE
-1550 KGEFEFTMPK
+1550 KGEFEFTMPQ
-1560 GDIEVKVVFGCDG
+1560 GDVEVNVVFGCDG
-1573 GDLCETH
+1573 GDLCLSHTF
-1580 KFADIDASQ
+1580 KDVDPDA
-1589 WYHDPIDWA
+1589 WYHDPVDWA
-1598 LEKGYLRGYEGTDLM
+1598 IESGYLKGYEDTGRL
-1613 GPTDTTSRAQF
+1613 GPLDTTNRAQF
-1624 VAMLARAA
+1624 VTMLARIA

-1639 GIAGKADFD
+1639 GITGGTGFG
-1648 DVAPDAWYAGVVAWG
+1648 DVAADAWYAGVVKWG
-1663 ASNGIVS
+1663 VENGIVS
-1670 GYDGTNDFGPDH
+1670 GYDGSAAFGPNDP
-1682 AVTREQVAVFLM
+1682 VTREQVAVFLM
-1694 RFAEKNGIDTTGRG
+1694 RYAEKIGADVSGEG
-1708 DLSKFPD
+1708 DLSGFAD
-1715 ADKVSDF
+1715 ADKISNY
-1722 AGDAMKWAV
+1722 AAKAMAWAV
-1731 EEGFIK
+1731 
-1737 GLDSGELKPGDV
+1737 DSGYILGENGTNLKPGDI
-1749 ASRAEVAAM
+1749 ASRAEVATM
-1758 LMRFFEAREQR
+1758 LMRFCKAQQDQVKKLK

>member
-1 MNHRYVKG
+1 MSHRHVKG

-20 LAATLTAPAVVFAA
+20 LAASLTAPAVVFAT

-39 QGKPVAVSKDASG
+39 QDKPVTVSNAFATLPA
-52 KNTTTKLTDDNK
+52 KNLTDSDK
-64 TKDSRWSAEDKVPQ
+64 ASRWSAEQAPAQ
-78 WAVVD
+78 WAYVD
-83 LEAEKTFDT
+83 LEGEKTFDT
-92 FQITWESAAERA
+92 FEVTWENDAEHA
-104 VDFQIFVSNTNTEDG
+104 VDFNIYVSNSTSQDG
-119 WGEAKKTVAGNN
+119 WG
-131 DAVSTIK
+131 
-138 LEKPVTGRY
+138 KPVKRITGNKERVSKVKLDSLATGRY
-147 VKLLVTKVSNYPN
+147 VKLEITKVSHYQN

-172 DDDGSQQTQDPAAN
+172 DDDGSQQAQDPAAN
-186 VALRMTGASDSSEDG
+186 VALKMTGVSDSKEADTLG
-201 NLVANKLF
+201 PNNLF
-209 DGIVD
+209 DGKVD
-214 KKESRWSSASASESA
+214 KRESRWSSASASESA

-235 WVYVDLG
+235 WVYVNLG
-242 QTRDVKTIRL
+242 QTRDVKTVRL
-252 YWEQRK
+252 FWEQRK
-258 ANGYKIQ
+258 AKGYKIQ
-265 LAQDGADPKQEGSWV
+265 LAQDGADLNQESSWV
-280 DAYTKDGHP
+280 DAYTNNDHP
-289 DAKKETITLGD
+289 VAKTETITLGD
-300 APKQARYVRL
+300 TAKQARYVRL
-310 YINGSTYNDP
+310 YINGSTYSDP

-333 MEVFGGEPAMNM
+333 MEVYGGEPATSMG
-345 DDMLSAITVNQQI
+345 DMLSGITVNGEI

-365 DQITLPQREGYQVT
+365 DQITLPKHEGYQVT

-399 VDTTVKASFKVVDK
+399 VDTKVKASFKVVDE
-413 KTKAYAFREV
+413 KTKAYSFREV

-431 QADEQGEAA
+431 KGSEQGEAA
-440 PVILP
+440 PIILP

-450 RGSTGRF
+450 KGGTGRF
-457 NAFSRVTY
+457 TAFARVTY
-465 KDGSLK
+465 KDASLK
-471 EMAEQFAADYQALT
+471 EMAEQFASDYRALT
-485 GRDIE
+485 GRGIE
-490 VAKADAAQNG
+490 VAKADAAQAG

-520 IDATADKIVVTAE
+520 IEATSDKITVSAE

-546 QSVKQTG
+546 QSFKQTG

-568 RGFILDVGRKTFTL
+568 RGFILDVGRKTFTIEWL
-582 DFLQQLTDQMAWYK
+582 RQLTAQMAWYK

-611 ESVDDPMQAYSAFR
+611 EQLKDPMQAYSAFR
-625 LESDIKAGQGKNQAD
+625 LESDVKAGEGKNQAD
-640 LTATDVWYTKKDFKA
+640 LTAKDVWYTKKDFKA
-655 YIERSRA
+655 YIEHSRA

-690 TAGRATDHLDLKN
+690 TTGRATDHLDLKN
-703 QYDESLSF
+703 QYNESLDF
-711 VEGIFD
+711 VQGIFD

-746 AYRRFVNDMFT
+746 AYRRFVNDMFK
-757 YAENNGKTARVWGS
+757 YAEDNGKTARVWGS

-784 SDAGKRRQMNLWN
+784 SETGKRRQMNLWN
-797 PGWADMKAMY
+797 PGWADMKSMY

-817 DGVFYIVPNATYYYD
+817 DGVFYIVPNAGYYYD
-832 YLNQGSCYNDKV
+832 YLNQNSCYNDKV

-855 DAQVSGGAFAVW
+855 DPQISGGAFAVW
-867 NDMCDFLENGMSEYD
+867 NDMCDFQENGMSEYD

-926 YAQAANQQGAIAHLA
+926 YEQKANQQGSIAHLT
-941 MDSADDASGQKHGLG
+941 MDSLDDASGQKHALG
-956 KMENSKLEKVDGRQ
+956 KMENAELESVDGRQ

-1000 RTVNGDGDGSADA
+1000 RTDNSKNA
-1013 QVLFESPYGAIMA
+1013 QVLFESPYGKIMA

-1082 RGQIKATCMLPV
+1082 RAQIKATCMLPV
-1094 GTIGSESG
+1094 GTVGSESG
-1102 NAFTGYVDDIRLG
+1102 NAFAGYVDDIRLG
-1115 TATDFNS
+1115 TAKDFNS
-1122 TMVLDHAVVKAN
+1122 TMPLDHAVVKAN
-1134 LLASKNPAIK
+1134 LLASKNSAIK
-1144 GDEQLQGML
+1144 GDAEPQGML
-1153 AQAEEIFRQFD
+1153 SQAAEIFRQYD
-1164 PSADAIASLAA
+1164 PSADAIADLAA
-1175 QIEAKL
+1175 KIEAKL
-1181 DAAGYEKA
+1181 DAAGYKKA

-1202 SDLSAYE
+1202 ADLSEYE
-1209 DQGAR
+1209 DAGAR
-1214 AVSIVRDSVV
+1214 AVAIARDSIV
-1224 RNMSASQQGAVNG
+1224 RNMSASQQDVVDN
-1237 YEKSLV
+1237 YEKSLIS
-1243 AALDALKLKPVADLS
+1243 ALDELKLKPVADLS
-1258 VVDPAL
+1258 MVDPAL
-1264 LKAKADCENN
+1264 LKATADCENG
-1274 DGKASC
+1274 DGKAASA
-1280 VLDGNAGSIWHSR
+1280 LDGNTGSIWHSR
-1293 YSPDKCTGQHFITL
+1293 YSPDKCTGQHHITL
-1307 SSEQPMSVDGLLYTP
+1307 SSEQPLGVDGIVYTP

-1332 KYEIHVSGDGSTFK
+1332 KYEVHVSADGKTFK
-1346 KVADGTIKNLSRG
+1346 KVADGTIKDLTRDPY
-1359 SNLIEFER
+1359 LISFER
-1367 QDNVRAVKLVFVE
+1367 QDNVRAVKLVYVE
-1380 GEGGFAAAAELR
+1380 GEGGFASAAELR
-1392 LHDANAVP
+1392 LHDANAVA
-1400 DTEALNRQIAD
+1400 DTAALKAQIAA
-1411 AEAVKHGEGATAFS
+1411 AEAVKQGEGVAVFS
-1425 AKTFDSLAAQIAEA
+1425 SQTYDALTSKIAEA
-1439 KKLAGA
+1439 KALAQGS
-1445 PTNINE
+1445 PTINDAN
-1451 VHAMKLSVL
+1451 AMRLSL
-1460 EAVLNLRLEGSPAPT
+1460 MEAILNLRLEGAPAPT
-1475 PDPDPDPQ
+1475 PDPEPQ

-1497 IPAHPGGEVEV
+1497 IPAHPGGKVAV
-1508 TPKNPDPGDKVTVR
+1508 SPKNPDAGDKVTVCP
-1522 AKPQAGKEVR
+1522 KPQAGKEVR
-1532 SVTITDKD
+1532 SISVTDKD
-1540 GNKVEVRKNA
+1540 GNKVEVRKNE
-1550 KGEFEFTMPK
+1550 KGEFEFTMPQ
-1560 GDIEVKVVFGCDG
+1560 GDVEVNVVFGCDG

-1598 LEKGYLRGYEGTDLM
+1598 LEKGYLRGYEGTNLM
-1613 GPTDTTSRAQF
+1613 GPSDTTSRAQF

-1632 GADKGNQ
+1632 GADNGKLDGKGGTFGDVN
-1639 GIAGKADFD
+1639 ADDWF
-1648 DVAPDAWYAGVVAWG
+1648 AGVVAWG
-1663 ASNGIVS
+1663 AENGIVS

-1694 RFAEKNGIDTTGRG
+1694 RFAQKNGVDTSGRG

-1715 ADKVSDF
+1715 AGKVSDF
-1722 AGDAMKWAV
+1722 AGTAMKWAV

-1749 ASRAEVAAM
+1749 ASRAEVATI
-1758 LMRFFEAREQR
+1758 LMRYFEAQEQAQ

>member
-20 LAATLTAPAVVFAA
+20 LAASLTAPAVVFAA

-39 QGKPVAVSKDASG
+39 QGKPVTVSKDASG
-52 KNTTTKLTDDNK
+52 KNTTTKLTDNDK
-64 TKDSRWSAEDKVPQ
+64 TKASRWSAEENVPQ

-92 FQITWESAAERA
+92 FQITWESATERA
-104 VDFQIFVSNTNTEDG
+104 VDFQIFVSNTNTENG
-119 WGEAKKTVAGNN
+119 WGEAKKAVVGNN

-138 LEKPVTGRY
+138 LDKPVTGRY
-147 VKLLVTKVSNYPN
+147 VKLLVTKVSSYPN

-172 DDDGSQQTQDPAAN
+172 DDDGSQQAQDPAAN
-186 VALRMTGASDSSEDG
+186 VALKMTGKSDSNETDG
-201 NLVANKLF
+201 LGPDKLF
-209 DGIVD
+209 DGVLD
-214 KKESRWSSASASESA
+214 KKESRWSSAASSKEA

-242 QTRDVKTIRL
+242 QTRDVKTVRL
-252 YWEQRK
+252 FWEQRK

-265 LAQDGADPKQEGSWV
+265 LAQDGADLNKAESWV
-280 DAYTKDGHP
+280 DAYTKQGHP
-289 DAKKETITLGD
+289 DSKTETISLGDTAKK
-300 APKQARYVRL
+300 ARYVRL
-310 YINGSTYNDP
+310 YIDGSTYEDP
-320 DGGTAWGTVSLYE
+320 DAGGVAWGTVSLYE
-333 MEVFGGEPAMNM
+333 MQVFGGEPAMSM
-345 DDMLSAITVNQQI
+345 DDMLSGITVNQQI

-399 VDTTVKASFKVVDK
+399 VDTKVKASFKVVDQ

-431 QADEQGEAA
+431 KGSEQGEAA

-450 RGSTGRF
+450 KGATGRF
-457 NAFSRVTY
+457 AAFSRVTY
-465 KDGSLK
+465 KDASLK
-471 EMAEQFAADYQALT
+471 EMAEQFAKDYRALT
-485 GRDIE
+485 GKDIE
-490 VAKADAAQNG
+490 VAKADAAQTG

-520 IDATADKIVVTAE
+520 IEATADHITVSAE
-533 AVAGANW
+533 AAAGANW

-611 ESVDDPMQAYSAFR
+611 EQLKDPMQAYSAFR
-625 LESDIKAGQGKNQAD
+625 LESDIKAGQGKNKAD

-662 LGVNIIPEIDTPAHS
+662 LGVNIVPEIDTPAHS

-690 TAGRATDHLDLKN
+690 TTGRATDHLDLKN

-711 VEGIFD
+711 VQSIFD
-717 EYVQGG
+717 EYVKGG
-723 DAAVFADADVIHI
+723 DGAVFADADVIHI
-736 GADEYNADGN
+736 GADEYNADGS
-746 AYRRFVNDMFT
+746 AYRTFVNDMFK
-757 YAENNGKTARVWGS
+757 YAEDNGKTARVWGS

-784 SDAGKRRQMNLWN
+784 SETGKRRQMNLWN

-832 YLNQGSCYNDKV
+832 YLNQDACYNNKV

-867 NDMCDFLENGMSEYD
+867 NDMCDFQENGMSEYD

-900 KTGAVDLAA
+900 KTGAVGLAA

-926 YAQAANQQGAIAHLA
+926 YEQKASQQGSIAHLT
-941 MDSADDASGQKHGLG
+941 MDSLDDASGQKHALG
-956 KMENSKLEKVDGRQ
+956 KMENAELENIDGRQ

-980 AKVDGIE
+980 AKVDDIE

-1000 RTVNGDGDGSADA
+1000 RTDNSKDA
-1013 QVLFESPYGAIMA
+1013 QVLFESPYGKIMA
-1026 VQEKTGKVGITR
+1026 VQGNTGKVGITR

-1082 RGQIKATCMLPV
+1082 RAQIKATCMLPV
-1094 GTIGSESG
+1094 GIVGSESG
-1102 NAFTGYVDDIRLG
+1102 NAFAGYVDDIRLG
-1115 TATDFNS
+1115 TAKDFNS
-1122 TMVLDHAVVKAN
+1122 TMPLDHAVVKAN

-1144 GDEQLQGML
+1144 GDAELQGL
-1153 AQAEEIFRQFD
+1153 LSQAAEVFRQYD
-1164 PSADAIASLAA
+1164 PSADAIADLAA
-1175 QIEAKL
+1175 KIEARL
-1181 DAAGYEKA
+1181 DAAGYKKA

-1202 SDLSAYE
+1202 ADLSEYE
-1209 DQGAR
+1209 DAGAR
-1214 AVSIVRDSVV
+1214 AVVIVRDSIV
-1224 RNMSASQQGAVNG
+1224 RNMSASQQDVVDN
-1237 YEKSLV
+1237 YEKSL
-1243 AALDALKLKPVADLS
+1243 ASALDELKLKPVADLS

-1264 LKAKADCENN
+1264 LKATADCENG
-1274 DGKASC
+1274 DGKAASA
-1280 VLDGNAGSIWHSR
+1280 LDGNTGSIWHSR
-1293 YSPDKCTGQHFITL
+1293 YSPDKCTGQHHITL
-1307 SSEQPMSVDGLLYTP
+1307 SSEQPLGVDGIVYTP

-1332 KYEIHVSGDGSTFK
+1332 KYEVHVSADGKTFK
-1346 KVADGTIKNLSRG
+1346 KVVDGTIKNLTRDPY
-1359 SNLIEFER
+1359 LISFER
-1367 QDNVRAVKLVFVE
+1367 QDNVRAVKLVYVE
-1380 GEGGFAAAAELR
+1380 GEGGFASAAELR
-1392 LHDANAVP
+1392 LHDANAVA
-1400 DTEALNRQIAD
+1400 DTAALKAQIAA
-1411 AEAVKHGEGATAFS
+1411 AEAVKQGEGTAAFS
-1425 AKTFDSLAAQIAEA
+1425 SQTYDALTSKIAEA
-1439 KKLAGA
+1439 KALAQDS
-1445 PTNINE
+1445 PTINDAN
-1451 VHAMKLSVL
+1451 AMRLSL
-1460 EAVLNLRLEGSPAPT
+1460 MEAILNLRLEGAPEPT
-1475 PDPDPDPQ
+1475 PDPEPQ

-1497 IPAHPGGEVEV
+1497 IPTHPGGKVEV
-1508 TPKNPDPGDKVTVR
+1508 SPKNPDAGDKVTVYP
-1522 AKPQAGKEVR
+1522 KPQAGKEVR
-1532 SVTITDKD
+1532 SISVTDKD
-1540 GNKVEVRKNA
+1540 GNKVEVRKNE
-1550 KGEFEFTMPK
+1550 KGEFEFTMPQ
-1560 GDIEVKVVFGCDG
+1560 GDVEVNVVFGCDG

-1598 LEKGYLRGYEGTDLM
+1598 LEKGYLRGYEGTNLM
-1613 GPTDTTSRAQF
+1613 GPSDTTSRAQF

-1632 GADKGNQ
+1632 GADNGKLDGKG
-1639 GIAGKADFD
+1639 GTFGDVDADDWF
-1648 DVAPDAWYAGVVAWG
+1648 AGVVAWG
-1663 ASNGIVS
+1663 AENGIVS

-1694 RFAEKNGIDTTGRG
+1694 RFAQKNGVDTSGRG

-1715 ADKVSDF
+1715 AGKVSDF
-1722 AGDAMKWAV
+1722 AGNAMKWAV

-1749 ASRAEVAAM
+1749 ASRAEVATI
-1758 LMRFFEAREQR
+1758 LMRYFEAQEQAQ

>member
-1 MNHRYVKG
+1 MSHRYVKG

-20 LAATLTAPAVVFAA
+20 LAASLAAPAVVFAT

-39 QGKPVAVSKDASG
+39 QDKPVTVSNAFATLPA
-52 KNTTTKLTDDNK
+52 KNLTDSDK
-64 TKDSRWSAEDKVPQ
+64 ASRWSAEQAPAQ
-78 WAVVD
+78 WAYVD
-83 LEAEKTFDT
+83 LEGEKTFDT
-92 FQITWESAAERA
+92 FEVTWENDAEHA
-104 VDFQIFVSNTNTEDG
+104 VDFNIYVSNSTSQDG
-119 WGEAKKTVAGNN
+119 WG
-131 DAVSTIK
+131 
-138 LEKPVTGRY
+138 KPVKRITGNKERVSKVKLDSLATGRY
-147 VKLLVTKVSNYPN
+147 VKLEITKVSHYQN

-172 DDDGSQQTQDPAAN
+172 DDDGSQQAQDPAAN
-186 VALRMTGASDSSEDG
+186 VALKMTGVSDSKEADTLG
-201 NLVANKLF
+201 PNNLF
-209 DGIVD
+209 DGKVD
-214 KKESRWSSASASESA
+214 KRESRWSSASASESA

-252 YWEQRK
+252 FWEQRK
-258 ANGYKIQ
+258 AKGYKIQ
-265 LAQDGADPKQEGSWV
+265 LAQDGADLNQESSWV
-280 DAYTKDGHP
+280 DAYTNNDHP
-289 DAKKETITLGD
+289 AAKTETITLGD
-300 APKQARYVRL
+300 TAKQARYVRL
-310 YINGSTYNDP
+310 YINGSTYSDP

-333 MEVFGGEPAMNM
+333 MEVYGGEPATSMG
-345 DDMLSAITVNQQI
+345 DMLSGITVDAKI

-365 DQITLPQREGYQVT
+365 DQITLPKHEGYQVT

-399 VDTTVKASFKVVDK
+399 VDTKVKASFKVVDE
-413 KTKAYAFREV
+413 KTKAYSFREV

-431 QADEQGEAA
+431 KGSEQGEAA

-450 RGSTGRF
+450 KGGTGRF
-457 NAFSRVTY
+457 TAFARVTY
-465 KDGSLK
+465 KDASLK
-471 EMAEQFAADYQALT
+471 EMAEQFASDYQALT
-485 GRDIE
+485 GRGIE
-490 VAKADAAQNG
+490 VAKADAAQAG

-520 IDATADKIVVTAE
+520 IEATADKITVSAE

-568 RGFILDVGRKTFTL
+568 RGFILDVGRKTFTIEWL
-582 DFLQQLTDQMAWYK
+582 RQLTDQMSWYK

-611 ESVDDPMQAYSAFR
+611 EQLKDPMQAYSAFR
-625 LESDIKAGQGKNQAD
+625 LESDVKAGEGKNQAD
-640 LTATDVWYTKKDFKA
+640 LTAKDVWYTKKDFKA
-655 YIERSRA
+655 YIEHSRA

-690 TAGRATDHLDLKN
+690 TTGRATDHLDLKN

-711 VEGIFD
+711 VQGIFD

-723 DAAVFADADVIHI
+723 DAAVFADADVVHI

-746 AYRRFVNDMFT
+746 AYRRFVNDMFK
-757 YAENNGKTARVWGS
+757 YAEDNGKTARVWGS
-771 LSEIKGDVAVKGV
+771 LSEIKGDVEVKGV
-784 SDAGKRRQMNLWN
+784 SETGKRRQMNLWN
-797 PGWADMKAMY
+797 PGWADMKSMY

-817 DGVFYIVPNATYYYD
+817 DGVFYIVPNAGYYYD
-832 YLNQGSCYNDKV
+832 YLNQNSCYNDKV

-855 DAQVSGGAFAVW
+855 DPQISGGAFAVW
-867 NDMCDFLENGMSEYD
+867 NDMCDFQENGMSEYD

-909 AQERVK
+909 AQERAK

-926 YAQAANQQGAIAHLA
+926 YEQKANQQGSIAHLT
-941 MDSADDASGQKHGLG
+941 MDSLDDASGQKHTLG
-956 KMENSKLEKVDGRQ
+956 KMENAELESVDGRQ

-980 AKVDGIE
+980 AKLDGLE

-1000 RTVNGDGDGSADA
+1000 RTDNSKDE
-1013 QVLFESPYGAIMA
+1013 QVLFESPYGKIMA

-1082 RGQIKATCMLPV
+1082 RAQIKATCMLPV
-1094 GTIGSESG
+1094 GTVGSESG
-1102 NAFTGYVDDIRLG
+1102 NAFAGYVDDIRLG
-1115 TATDFNS
+1115 TAKDFNS
-1122 TMVLDHAVVKAN
+1122 TMPLDHAVVKAN
-1134 LLASKNPAIK
+1134 LLASKNSAIK
-1144 GDEQLQGML
+1144 GDAELQGML
-1153 AQAEEIFRQFD
+1153 SQAAEIFRQYD
-1164 PSADAIASLAA
+1164 PSADAIADLAA
-1175 QIEAKL
+1175 KIEAKL
-1181 DAAGYEKA
+1181 DAAGYKKA

-1202 SDLSAYE
+1202 ADLSEYE
-1209 DQGAR
+1209 DAGAR
-1214 AVSIVRDSVV
+1214 AVAIARDSIV
-1224 RNMSASQQGAVNG
+1224 RNMSASQQDVVDN
-1237 YEKSLV
+1237 YEKSLIS
-1243 AALDALKLKPVADLS
+1243 ALDELKLKPVAGLS

-1264 LKAKADCENN
+1264 LKATADCENG
-1274 DGKASC
+1274 DGKAASA
-1280 VLDGNAGSIWHSR
+1280 LDGNTGSIWHSR
-1293 YSPDKCTGQHFITL
+1293 YSPDKCTGQHHITL
-1307 SSEQPMSVDGLLYTP
+1307 SSEQPLGVDGIVYTP

-1332 KYEIHVSGDGSTFK
+1332 KYEVHVSADGKTFK
-1346 KVADGTIKNLSRG
+1346 KVADGTIKNLTRDPY
-1359 SNLIEFER
+1359 LISFER
-1367 QDNVRAVKLVFVE
+1367 QDNVRAVKLVYVE
-1380 GEGGFAAAAELR
+1380 GEGGFASAAELR
-1392 LHDANAVP
+1392 LHDANAVA
-1400 DTEALNRQIAD
+1400 DTAALKAQNAA
-1411 AEAVKHGEGATAFS
+1411 AEAVKQGEGVAVFS
-1425 AKTFDSLAAQIAEA
+1425 SQTYDALTSKIAEA
-1439 KKLAGA
+1439 KALAQGS
-1445 PTNINE
+1445 PTINDAN
-1451 VHAMKLSVL
+1451 AMRLSL
-1460 EAVLNLRLEGSPAPT
+1460 MEAILNLRLEGAPAPT
-1475 PDPDPDPQ
+1475 PDPEPQ

-1497 IPAHPGGEVEV
+1497 IPAHPGGKVEV
-1508 TPKNPDPGDKVTVR
+1508 SPKNPDAGDKVTVYP
-1522 AKPQAGKEVR
+1522 KPQAGKEVR
-1532 SVTITDKD
+1532 SISVTDKD
-1540 GNKVEVRKNA
+1540 GNKVEVHKNE
-1550 KGEFEFTMPK
+1550 KGEFEFTMPQ
-1560 GDIEVKVVFGCDG
+1560 GDVEVNVVFGCDG

-1598 LEKGYLRGYEGTDLM
+1598 LEKGYLRGYEGTNLM
-1613 GPTDTTSRAQF
+1613 GPSDTTSRAQF

-1632 GADKGNQ
+1632 GADNGKLDGKGGTFGDVN
-1639 GIAGKADFD
+1639 ADDWF
-1648 DVAPDAWYAGVVAWG
+1648 AGVVAGG
-1663 ASNGIVS
+1663 AENGIVS

-1694 RFAEKNGIDTTGRG
+1694 RFAQKNGVDTSGRG

-1715 ADKVSDF
+1715 AGKVSDF
-1722 AGDAMKWAV
+1722 AGTAMKWAV

-1749 ASRAEVAAM
+1749 ASRAEVATI
-1758 LMRFFEAREQR
+1758 LMRYFEAQEQAQ

>member
-20 LAATLTAPAVVFAA
+20 LAASLTAPAVVFAT

-39 QGKPVAVSKDASG
+39 QDKPVTVSNAFATLPA
-52 KNTTTKLTDDNK
+52 KNLTDSDK
-64 TKDSRWSAEDKVPQ
+64 ASRWSAEQAPAQ
-78 WAVVD
+78 WAYVD
-83 LEAEKTFDT
+83 LEGEKTFDT
-92 FQITWESAAERA
+92 FEVTWENDAEHA
-104 VDFQIFVSNTNTEDG
+104 VDFNIYVSNSTSQDG
-119 WGEAKKTVAGNN
+119 WG
-131 DAVSTIK
+131 
-138 LEKPVTGRY
+138 KPVKRITGNKERVSKVKLDSLATGRY
-147 VKLLVTKVSNYPN
+147 VKLEITKVSHYQN

-172 DDDGSQQTQDPAAN
+172 DDDGSQQAQDPAAN
-186 VALRMTGASDSSEDG
+186 VALKMTGVSDSKEADTLG
-201 NLVANKLF
+201 PNNLF
-209 DGIVD
+209 DGKVD
-214 KKESRWSSASASESA
+214 KRESRWSSASASESA

-242 QTRDVKTIRL
+242 QTRDVKTVRL
-252 YWEQRK
+252 FWEQRK
-258 ANGYKIQ
+258 AKGYKIQ
-265 LAQDGADPKQEGSWV
+265 LAQDGADPNQESSWV
-280 DAYTKDGHP
+280 DAYTNNDHP
-289 DAKKETITLGD
+289 AAKTETITLGD
-300 APKQARYVRL
+300 TAKQARYVRL

-333 MEVFGGEPAMNM
+333 MEVYGGEPATSMG
-345 DDMLSAITVNQQI
+345 DMLSGITVNGEI

-365 DQITLPQREGYQVT
+365 DQITLPKHEGYQLT

-399 VDTTVKASFKVVDK
+399 VDTKVKASFKVVDE
-413 KTKAYAFREV
+413 KTKAYSFREV
-423 EVTVPGSM
+423 EVTVPSSMKGS
-431 QADEQGEAA
+431 EQGEAA

-450 RGSTGRF
+450 KGGTGRF
-457 NAFSRVTY
+457 TAFARVTY
-465 KDGSLK
+465 KDASLK
-471 EMAEQFAADYQALT
+471 EMAEQFASDYQALT
-485 GRDIE
+485 GRGIE
-490 VAKADAAQNG
+490 VAKADAAQAG

-520 IDATADKIVVTAE
+520 IEATADKITVSAE

-568 RGFILDVGRKTFTL
+568 RGFILDVGRKTFTIEWL
-582 DFLQQLTDQMAWYK
+582 RQLTAQMAWYK

-611 ESVDDPMQAYSAFR
+611 EQLKDPMQAYSAFR
-625 LESDIKAGQGKNQAD
+625 LESDVKAGEGKNQAD
-640 LTATDVWYTKKDFKA
+640 LTAKDVWYTKKDFKA
-655 YIERSRA
+655 YIEHSRA

-690 TAGRATDHLDLKN
+690 TTGRATDHLDLKN
-703 QYDESLSF
+703 QYNESLDF
-711 VEGIFD
+711 VQGIFD

-746 AYRRFVNDMFT
+746 AYRTFVNDMFK
-757 YAENNGKTARVWGS
+757 YAEDNGKTARVWGS

-784 SDAGKRRQMNLWN
+784 SETGKRRQMNLWN
-797 PGWADMKAMY
+797 PGWADMKSMY

-817 DGVFYIVPNATYYYD
+817 DGVFYIVPNAGYYYD
-832 YLNQGSCYNDKV
+832 YLNQNSCYNDKV

-855 DAQVSGGAFAVW
+855 DPQISGGAFAVW
-867 NDMCDFLENGMSEYD
+867 NDMCDFQENGMSEYD

-926 YAQAANQQGAIAHLA
+926 YEQKANQQGSIAHLT
-941 MDSADDASGQKHGLG
+941 MDSLDDASGQKHTLG
-956 KMENSKLEKVDGRQ
+956 KMENAELESVDGRQ

-980 AKVDGIE
+980 AKLDGLE

-1000 RTVNGDGDGSADA
+1000 RTDNSKDE
-1013 QVLFESPYGAIMA
+1013 QVLFESPYGKIMA

-1082 RGQIKATCMLPV
+1082 RAQIKATCMLPV
-1094 GTIGSESG
+1094 GTVGSESG
-1102 NAFTGYVDDIRLG
+1102 NAFAGYVDDIRLG
-1115 TATDFNS
+1115 TAKDFNS
-1122 TMVLDHAVVKAN
+1122 TMPLDHAVVKAN
-1134 LLASKNPAIK
+1134 LLASKNSAIK
-1144 GDEQLQGML
+1144 GDAELQGML
-1153 AQAEEIFRQFD
+1153 SQAAEIFRQYD
-1164 PSADAIASLAA
+1164 PSADAIADLAA
-1175 QIEAKL
+1175 KIEAKL
-1181 DAAGYEKA
+1181 DAAGYKKA

-1202 SDLSAYE
+1202 ADLSEYE
-1209 DQGAR
+1209 DAGAR
-1214 AVSIVRDSVV
+1214 AVAIARDSIV
-1224 RNMSASQQGAVNG
+1224 RNMSASQQDVVDN

-1243 AALDALKLKPVADLS
+1243 SALDELKLKPVADLS

-1264 LKAKADCENN
+1264 LKATADCENG
-1274 DGKASC
+1274 DGKAASA
-1280 VLDGNAGSIWHSR
+1280 LDGNTGSIWHSR
-1293 YSPDKCTGQHFITL
+1293 YSPDKCTGQHHITL
-1307 SSEQPMSVDGLLYTP
+1307 SSEQPLGVDGIVYTP

-1332 KYEIHVSGDGSTFK
+1332 KYEVHVSADGKTFK
-1346 KVADGTIKNLSRG
+1346 KVADGTIKNLTRDPY
-1359 SNLIEFER
+1359 LISFER
-1367 QDNVRAVKLVFVE
+1367 QDNVRAVKLVYVE
-1380 GEGGFAAAAELR
+1380 GEGGFASAAELR
-1392 LHDANAVP
+1392 LHDANAVA
-1400 DTEALNRQIAD
+1400 DTAALKAQIAA
-1411 AEAVKHGEGATAFS
+1411 AEAVKQGEGVAVFS
-1425 AKTFDSLAAQIAEA
+1425 SQTYDALTSKIAEA
-1439 KKLAGA
+1439 KALAQGS
-1445 PTNINE
+1445 PTINDAN
-1451 VHAMKLSVL
+1451 AMRLSL
-1460 EAVLNLRLEGSPAPT
+1460 MEAILNLRLEGAPAPT
-1475 PDPDPDPQ
+1475 PDPEPQ

-1497 IPAHPGGEVEV
+1497 IPAHPGGKVAV
-1508 TPKNPDPGDKVTVR
+1508 SPKNPDAGDKVTVCP
-1522 AKPQAGKEVR
+1522 KPQAGKEVR
-1532 SVTITDKD
+1532 SISVTDKD
-1540 GNKVEVRKNA
+1540 GNKVEVRKNE
-1550 KGEFEFTMPK
+1550 KGEFEFTMPQ
-1560 GDIEVKVVFGCDG
+1560 GDVEVNVVFGCDG
-1573 GDLCETH
+1573 DDLCETH

-1598 LEKGYLRGYEGTDLM
+1598 LEKGYLRGYEGTNLM
-1613 GPTDTTSRAQF
+1613 GPSDTTSRAQF

-1632 GADKGNQ
+1632 GADNGKLDGKGGTFGDVN
-1639 GIAGKADFD
+1639 ADDWF
-1648 DVAPDAWYAGVVAWG
+1648 AGVVAWG
-1663 ASNGIVS
+1663 AENGIVS

-1694 RFAEKNGIDTTGRG
+1694 RFAQKNGVDTSGRG

-1715 ADKVSDF
+1715 AGKVSDF
-1722 AGDAMKWAV
+1722 AGTAMKWAV

-1749 ASRAEVAAM
+1749 ASRAEVATI
-1758 LMRFFEAREQR
+1758 LMRYFEAQEQAQ

>member
-1 MNHRYVKG
+1 MSHRHVKG

-20 LAATLTAPAVVFAA
+20 LAASLTAPAVVFAT

-39 QGKPVAVSKDASG
+39 QDKPVTVSNAFATLPA
-52 KNTTTKLTDDNK
+52 KNLTDSDK
-64 TKDSRWSAEDKVPQ
+64 ASRWSAEQAPAQ
-78 WAVVD
+78 WAYVD
-83 LEAEKTFDT
+83 LEGEKTFDT
-92 FQITWESAAERA
+92 FEVTWENDAEHA
-104 VDFQIFVSNTNTEDG
+104 VDFNIYVSNSTSQDG
-119 WGEAKKTVAGNN
+119 WG
-131 DAVSTIK
+131 
-138 LEKPVTGRY
+138 KPVKRITGNKERVSKVKLDSLATGRY
-147 VKLLVTKVSNYPN
+147 VKLEITKVSHYQN

-172 DDDGSQQTQDPAAN
+172 DDDGSQQAQDPAAN
-186 VALRMTGASDSSEDG
+186 VALKMTGVSDSKEADTLG
-201 NLVANKLF
+201 PNNLF
-209 DGIVD
+209 DGKVD
-214 KKESRWSSASASESA
+214 KRESRWSSASASESA

-235 WVYVDLG
+235 WVYVNLG
-242 QTRDVKTIRL
+242 QTRDVKTVRL
-252 YWEQRK
+252 FWEQRK
-258 ANGYKIQ
+258 AKGYKIQ
-265 LAQDGADPKQEGSWV
+265 LAQDGADLNQESSWV
-280 DAYTKDGHP
+280 DAYTNNDHP
-289 DAKKETITLGD
+289 VAKTETITLGD
-300 APKQARYVRL
+300 TAKQARYVRL
-310 YINGSTYNDP
+310 YINGSTYSDP

-333 MEVFGGEPAMNM
+333 MEVYGGEPATSMG
-345 DDMLSAITVNQQI
+345 DMLSGITVNGEI

-365 DQITLPQREGYQVT
+365 DQITLPKHEGYQVT

-399 VDTTVKASFKVVDK
+399 VDTKVKASFKVVDE
-413 KTKAYAFREV
+413 KTKAYSFREV

-431 QADEQGEAA
+431 KGSEQGEAA
-440 PVILP
+440 PIILP

-450 RGSTGRF
+450 KGGTGRF
-457 NAFSRVTY
+457 TAFARVTY
-465 KDGSLK
+465 KDASLK
-471 EMAEQFAADYQALT
+471 EMAEQFASDYRALT
-485 GRDIE
+485 GRGIE
-490 VAKADAAQNG
+490 VAKADAAQAG

-520 IDATADKIVVTAE
+520 IEATADKITVSAE

-568 RGFILDVGRKTFTL
+568 RGFILDVGRKTFTIEWL
-582 DFLQQLTDQMAWYK
+582 RQLTAQMAWYK

-611 ESVDDPMQAYSAFR
+611 EQLKDPMQAYSAFR
-625 LESDIKAGQGKNQAD
+625 LESDVKAGEGKNQAD
-640 LTATDVWYTKKDFKA
+640 LTAKDVWYTKKDFKA
-655 YIERSRA
+655 YIEHSRA

-690 TAGRATDHLDLKN
+690 TTGRATDHLDLKN
-703 QYDESLSF
+703 QYNESLDF
-711 VEGIFD
+711 VQGIFD

-746 AYRRFVNDMFT
+746 AYRRFVNDMFK
-757 YAENNGKTARVWGS
+757 YAEDNGKTARVWGS

-784 SDAGKRRQMNLWN
+784 SETGKRRQMNLWN
-797 PGWADMKAMY
+797 PGWADMKSMY

-817 DGVFYIVPNATYYYD
+817 DGVFYIVPNAGYYYD
-832 YLNQGSCYNDKV
+832 YLNQNSCYNDKV

-855 DAQVSGGAFAVW
+855 DPQISGGAFAVW
-867 NDMCDFLENGMSEYD
+867 NDMCDFQENGMSEYD

-926 YAQAANQQGAIAHLA
+926 YEQKANQQGSIAHLT
-941 MDSADDASGQKHGLG
+941 MDSLDDASGQKHALG
-956 KMENSKLEKVDGRQ
+956 KMENAELESVDGRQ

-1000 RTVNGDGDGSADA
+1000 RTDNSKNA
-1013 QVLFESPYGAIMA
+1013 QVLFESPYGKIMA

-1082 RGQIKATCMLPV
+1082 RAQIKATCMLPV
-1094 GTIGSESG
+1094 GTVGSESG
-1102 NAFTGYVDDIRLG
+1102 NAFAGYVDDIRLG
-1115 TATDFNS
+1115 TAKDFNS
-1122 TMVLDHAVVKAN
+1122 TMPLDHAVVKAN
-1134 LLASKNPAIK
+1134 LLASKNSAIK
-1144 GDEQLQGML
+1144 GDAEPQGML
-1153 AQAEEIFRQFD
+1153 SQAAEIFRQYD
-1164 PSADAIASLAA
+1164 PSADAIADLAA
-1175 QIEAKL
+1175 KIEAKL
-1181 DAAGYEKA
+1181 DAAGYKKA

-1202 SDLSAYE
+1202 ADLSEYE
-1209 DQGAR
+1209 DAGAR
-1214 AVSIVRDSVV
+1214 AVAIARDSIV
-1224 RNMSASQQGAVNG
+1224 RNMSASQQDVVDN
-1237 YEKSLV
+1237 YEKSLIS
-1243 AALDALKLKPVADLS
+1243 ALDELKLKPVADLS
-1258 VVDPAL
+1258 MVDPAL
-1264 LKAKADCENN
+1264 LKATADCENG
-1274 DGKASC
+1274 DGKAASA
-1280 VLDGNAGSIWHSR
+1280 LDGNTGSIWHSR
-1293 YSPDKCTGQHFITL
+1293 YSPDKCTGQHHITL
-1307 SSEQPMSVDGLLYTP
+1307 SSEQPLGVDGIVYTP

-1332 KYEIHVSGDGSTFK
+1332 KYEVHVSADGKTFK
-1346 KVADGTIKNLSRG
+1346 KVADGTIKDLTRDPY
-1359 SNLIEFER
+1359 LISFER
-1367 QDNVRAVKLVFVE
+1367 QDNVRAVKLVYVE
-1380 GEGGFAAAAELR
+1380 GEGGFASAAELR
-1392 LHDANAVP
+1392 LHDANAVA
-1400 DTEALNRQIAD
+1400 DTAALKAQIAA
-1411 AEAVKHGEGATAFS
+1411 AEAVKQGEGVAVFS
-1425 AKTFDSLAAQIAEA
+1425 SQTYDALTSKIAEA
-1439 KKLAGA
+1439 KALAQGS
-1445 PTNINE
+1445 PTINDAN
-1451 VHAMKLSVL
+1451 AMRLSL
-1460 EAVLNLRLEGSPAPT
+1460 MEAILNLRLEGAPAPT
-1475 PDPDPDPQ
+1475 PDPEPQ

-1497 IPAHPGGEVEV
+1497 IPAHPGGKVAV
-1508 TPKNPDPGDKVTVR
+1508 SPKNPDAGDKVTVCP
-1522 AKPQAGKEVR
+1522 KPQAGKEVR
-1532 SVTITDKD
+1532 SISVTDKD
-1540 GNKVEVRKNA
+1540 GNKVEVRKNE
-1550 KGEFEFTMPK
+1550 KGEFEFTMPQ
-1560 GDIEVKVVFGCDG
+1560 GDVEVNVVFGCDG

-1598 LEKGYLRGYEGTDLM
+1598 LEKGYLRGYEGTNLM
-1613 GPTDTTSRAQF
+1613 GPSDTTSRAQF

-1632 GADKGNQ
+1632 GADNGKLDGKGGTFGDVN
-1639 GIAGKADFD
+1639 ADDWF
-1648 DVAPDAWYAGVVAWG
+1648 AGVVAWG
-1663 ASNGIVS
+1663 AENGIVS

-1694 RFAEKNGIDTTGRG
+1694 RFAQKNGVDTSGRG

-1715 ADKVSDF
+1715 AGKVSDF
-1722 AGDAMKWAV
+1722 AGTAMKWAV

-1749 ASRAEVAAM
+1749 ASRAEVATI
-1758 LMRFFEAREQR
+1758 LMRYFEAQEQAQ

>member
-1 MNHRYVKG
+1 MSHRYVKG

-20 LAATLTAPAVVFAA
+20 LAASLTAPAVVFAT

-39 QGKPVAVSKDASG
+39 QDKPVTVSNAFATLPA
-52 KNTTTKLTDDNK
+52 KNLTDSDK
-64 TKDSRWSAEDKVPQ
+64 ASRWSAEQAPAQ
-78 WAVVD
+78 WAYVD
-83 LEAEKTFDT
+83 LEGEKTFDT
-92 FQITWESAAERA
+92 FEVTWENDAEHA
-104 VDFQIFVSNTNTEDG
+104 VDFNIYVSNSTSQDG
-119 WGEAKKTVAGNN
+119 WG
-131 DAVSTIK
+131 
-138 LEKPVTGRY
+138 KPVKRITGNKERVSKVKLDSLATGRY
-147 VKLLVTKVSNYPN
+147 VKLLVTKVSKYPN

-172 DDDGSQQTQDPAAN
+172 DDDGSQQAQDPAAN
-186 VALRMTGASDSSEDG
+186 VALKMTGVSDSKEADTLG
-201 NLVANKLF
+201 PNNLF
-209 DGIVD
+209 DGKVD
-214 KKESRWSSASASESA
+214 KRESRWSSASASESA

-242 QTRDVKTIRL
+242 QTRDVKTVRL
-252 YWEQRK
+252 FWEQRK
-258 ANGYKIQ
+258 AKGYKIQ
-265 LAQDGADPKQEGSWV
+265 LAQDGADLNQESSWV
-280 DAYTKDGHP
+280 DAYTNNDHP
-289 DAKKETITLGD
+289 VAKTETITLGD
-300 APKQARYVRL
+300 TAKQARYVRL
-310 YINGSTYNDP
+310 YINGSTYSDP

-333 MEVFGGEPAMNM
+333 MEVYGGEPATSMG
-345 DDMLSAITVNQQI
+345 DMLSGITVNGEI

-365 DQITLPQREGYQVT
+365 DQITLPKHEGYQVT

-399 VDTTVKASFKVVDK
+399 VDTKVKASFKVVDE
-413 KTKAYAFREV
+413 KTKAYSFREV

-431 QADEQGEAA
+431 KGSEQGEAA
-440 PVILP
+440 PIILP

-450 RGSTGRF
+450 KGGTGRF
-457 NAFSRVTY
+457 TAFARVTY
-465 KDGSLK
+465 KDASLK
-471 EMAEQFAADYQALT
+471 EMAEQFASDYRALT
-485 GRDIE
+485 GRGIE
-490 VAKADAAQNG
+490 VAKADAAQAG

-520 IDATADKIVVTAE
+520 IEATSDKITVSAE

-568 RGFILDVGRKTFTL
+568 RGFILDVGRKTFTIEWL
-582 DFLQQLTDQMAWYK
+582 RQLTDQMSWYK

-611 ESVDDPMQAYSAFR
+611 EQLKDPMQAYSAFR
-625 LESDIKAGQGKNQAD
+625 LESDVKAGEGKNQAD
-640 LTATDVWYTKKDFKA
+640 LTAKDVWYTKKDFKA
-655 YIERSRA
+655 HIEHSRA

-690 TAGRATDHLDLKN
+690 TTGRATAHLDLKN
-703 QYDESLSF
+703 QYDEGLSF
-711 VEGIFD
+711 VQGIFD

-723 DAAVFADADVIHI
+723 DAAVFADADVVHI

-746 AYRRFVNDMFT
+746 AYRRFVNDMFK
-757 YAENNGKTARVWGS
+757 YAEDNGKTARVWGS
-771 LSEIKGDVAVKGV
+771 LSEIKGDVEVKGV
-784 SDAGKRRQMNLWN
+784 SETGKRRQMNLWN
-797 PGWADMKAMY
+797 PGWADMKSMY

-817 DGVFYIVPNATYYYD
+817 DGVFYIVPNAGYYYD
-832 YLNQGSCYNDKV
+832 YLNQNSCYNDKV

-855 DAQVSGGAFAVW
+855 DPQISGGAFAVW
-867 NDMCDFLENGMSEYD
+867 NDMCDFQENGMSEYD
-882 IYRRIDG
+882 TYRRIDG

-926 YAQAANQQGAIAHLA
+926 YEQKANQQGSIAHLT
-941 MDSADDASGQKHGLG
+941 MDSLDDASGQKHTLG
-956 KMENSKLEKVDGRQ
+956 KMENAELESVDGRQ

-980 AKVDGIE
+980 AKLDGLE

-1000 RTVNGDGDGSADA
+1000 RTDNSKDE
-1013 QVLFESPYGAIMA
+1013 QVLFESPYGKIMA

-1082 RGQIKATCMLPV
+1082 RAQIKDTCMLPV
-1094 GTIGSESG
+1094 GTVGSESG
-1102 NAFTGYVDDIRLG
+1102 NAFAGYVDDIRLG
-1115 TATDFNS
+1115 TAKDFNS
-1122 TMVLDHAVVKAN
+1122 TMPLDHAVVKAN
-1134 LLASKNPAIK
+1134 LLASKNSAIK
-1144 GDEQLQGML
+1144 GDAELQGML
-1153 AQAEEIFRQFD
+1153 SQAAEIFRQYD
-1164 PSADAIASLAA
+1164 PSADAIADLAA
-1175 QIEAKL
+1175 KIEAKL
-1181 DAAGYEKA
+1181 DAAGYKKA

-1202 SDLSAYE
+1202 ADLSEYE
-1209 DQGAR
+1209 DAGAR
-1214 AVSIVRDSVV
+1214 AVAIARDSIV
-1224 RNMSASQQGAVNG
+1224 RNMSASQQDVVDN

-1243 AALDALKLKPVADLS
+1243 SALDELKLKPVADLS

-1264 LKAKADCENN
+1264 LKATADCENG
-1274 DGKASC
+1274 DGKAASA
-1280 VLDGNAGSIWHSR
+1280 LDGNTGSIWHSR
-1293 YSPDKCTGQHFITL
+1293 YSPDKCTGQHHITL
-1307 SSEQPMSVDGLLYTP
+1307 SSEQPLGVDGIVYIP

-1332 KYEIHVSGDGSTFK
+1332 KYEVHVSADGKTFK
-1346 KVADGTIKNLSRG
+1346 KVADGTIKDLTRDPY
-1359 SNLIEFER
+1359 LISFER
-1367 QDNVRAVKLVFVE
+1367 QDNVRAVKLVYVE
-1380 GEGGFAAAAELR
+1380 GEGGFASAAELR
-1392 LHDANAVP
+1392 LHDANAVA
-1400 DTEALNRQIAD
+1400 DTAALKAQIAA
-1411 AEAVKHGEGATAFS
+1411 AEAVKQGEGVAVFS
-1425 AKTFDSLAAQIAEA
+1425 SQTYDALTSKIAEA
-1439 KKLAGA
+1439 KALAQGS
-1445 PTNINE
+1445 PTINDAN
-1451 VHAMKLSVL
+1451 AMRLSL
-1460 EAVLNLRLEGSPAPT
+1460 MEAILNLRLEGAPAPT
-1475 PDPDPDPQ
+1475 PDPEPQ

-1497 IPAHPGGEVEV
+1497 IPAHPGGKVAV
-1508 TPKNPDPGDKVTVR
+1508 SPKNPDAGDKVTVCP
-1522 AKPQAGKEVR
+1522 KPQAGKEVR
-1532 SVTITDKD
+1532 SISVTDKD
-1540 GNKVEVRKNA
+1540 GNKVEVRKNE
-1550 KGEFEFTMPK
+1550 KGEFEFTMPQ
-1560 GDIEVKVVFGCDG
+1560 GDVEVNVVFGCDG

-1598 LEKGYLRGYEGTDLM
+1598 LEKGYLRGYEGTNLM
-1613 GPTDTTSRAQF
+1613 GPSDTTSRAQF

-1632 GADKGNQ
+1632 GADNGKLDGKGGTFGDVN
-1639 GIAGKADFD
+1639 ADDWF
-1648 DVAPDAWYAGVVAWG
+1648 AGVVAWG
-1663 ASNGIVS
+1663 AENGIVS

-1694 RFAEKNGIDTTGRG
+1694 RFAQKNGVDTSGRG

-1715 ADKVSDF
+1715 AGKVSDF
-1722 AGDAMKWAV
+1722 AGTAMKWAV

-1749 ASRAEVAAM
+1749 ASRAEVATI
-1758 LMRFFEAREQR
+1758 LMRYFEAQEQAQ

>member
-20 LAATLTAPAVVFAA
+20 LAASLTAPAVVFAT

-39 QGKPVAVSKDASG
+39 QDKPVTVSNAFATLPA
-52 KNTTTKLTDDNK
+52 KNLTDSDK
-64 TKDSRWSAEDKVPQ
+64 ASRWSAEQAPAQ
-78 WAVVD
+78 WAYVD
-83 LEAEKTFDT
+83 LEGEKTFDT
-92 FQITWESAAERA
+92 FEVTWENDAEHA
-104 VDFQIFVSNTNTEDG
+104 VDFNIYVSNSTSQDG
-119 WGEAKKTVAGNN
+119 WG
-131 DAVSTIK
+131 
-138 LEKPVTGRY
+138 KPVKRITGNKERVSKVKLDSLATGRY
-147 VKLLVTKVSNYPN
+147 VKLEITKVSHYQN

-172 DDDGSQQTQDPAAN
+172 DDDGSQQAQDPAAN
-186 VALRMTGASDSSEDG
+186 VALKMTGVSDSKEADTLG
-201 NLVANKLF
+201 PNNLF
-209 DGIVD
+209 DGKVD
-214 KKESRWSSASASESA
+214 KRESRWSSASASESA

-242 QTRDVKTIRL
+242 QTRDVKTVRL
-252 YWEQRK
+252 FWEQRK
-258 ANGYKIQ
+258 AKGYKIQ
-265 LAQDGADPKQEGSWV
+265 LAQDGADLNQESSWV
-280 DAYTKDGHP
+280 DAYTNNDHP
-289 DAKKETITLGD
+289 VAKTETITLGD
-300 APKQARYVRL
+300 TAKQARYVRL
-310 YINGSTYNDP
+310 YINGSTYSDP

-333 MEVFGGEPAMNM
+333 MEVYGGEPATSMG
-345 DDMLSAITVNQQI
+345 DMLSGITVNGEI

-365 DQITLPQREGYQVT
+365 DQITLPKHEGYQVT

-399 VDTTVKASFKVVDK
+399 VDTKVKASFKVVNE
-413 KTKAYAFREV
+413 KTKAYSFREV

-431 QADEQGEAA
+431 KGSEQGEAA

-450 RGSTGRF
+450 KGGTGRF
-457 NAFSRVTY
+457 AAFARVTY
-465 KDGSLK
+465 KDASLK
-471 EMAEQFAADYQALT
+471 EMAEQFASDYRALT
-485 GRDIE
+485 GRGIE
-490 VAKADAAQNG
+490 VAKADAAQAG

-520 IDATADKIVVTAE
+520 IEATSDKITVSAE

-546 QSVKQTG
+546 QSVKQTD

-568 RGFILDVGRKTFTL
+568 RGFILDVGRKTFTIEWL
-582 DFLQQLTDQMAWYK
+582 RQLTDQMSWYK

-611 ESVDDPMQAYSAFR
+611 EQLKDPMQAYSAFR
-625 LESDIKAGQGKNQAD
+625 LESDVKAGEGKNQAD
-640 LTATDVWYTKKDFKA
+640 LTAKDVWYTKKDFKA
-655 YIERSRA
+655 YIEHSRA

-690 TAGRATDHLDLKN
+690 TTGRATAHLDLKN

-711 VEGIFD
+711 VQGIFD

-723 DAAVFADADVIHI
+723 DAAVFADADVVHI

-746 AYRRFVNDMFT
+746 AYRRFVNDMFK
-757 YAENNGKTARVWGS
+757 YAEDNGKTARVWGS
-771 LSEIKGDVAVKGV
+771 LSEIKGDVEVKGV
-784 SDAGKRRQMNLWN
+784 SETGKRRQMNLWN
-797 PGWADMKAMY
+797 PGWADMKSMY

-817 DGVFYIVPNATYYYD
+817 DGVFYIVPNAGYYYD
-832 YLNQGSCYNDKV
+832 YLNQNSCYNDKV

-855 DAQVSGGAFAVW
+855 DPQISGGAFAVW
-867 NDMCDFLENGMSEYD
+867 NDMCDFQENGMSEYD

-926 YAQAANQQGAIAHLA
+926 YEQKANQQGSIAHLT
-941 MDSADDASGQKHGLG
+941 MDSLDDASGQKHTLG
-956 KMENSKLEKVDGRQ
+956 KMENVELESVDGRQ

-980 AKVDGIE
+980 AKLDGLE

-1000 RTVNGDGDGSADA
+1000 RTDNSKDE
-1013 QVLFESPYGAIMA
+1013 QVLFESPYGKIMA

-1082 RGQIKATCMLPV
+1082 RAQIKATCMLPV
-1094 GTIGSESG
+1094 GTVGSESG
-1102 NAFTGYVDDIRLG
+1102 NAFAGYVDDIRLG
-1115 TATDFNS
+1115 TAKDFNS
-1122 TMVLDHAVVKAN
+1122 TMPLDHAVVKAN
-1134 LLASKNPAIK
+1134 LLASKNSAIK
-1144 GDEQLQGML
+1144 GDAELQGML
-1153 AQAEEIFRQFD
+1153 SQAAEIFRQYD
-1164 PSADAIASLAA
+1164 PSADAIADLAA
-1175 QIEAKL
+1175 KIEAKL
-1181 DAAGYEKA
+1181 DAAGYKKA
-1189 DYGRIDAYLAIIP
+1189 DYGRIDAYLTIIP
-1202 SDLSAYE
+1202 ADLSEYE
-1209 DQGAR
+1209 DADAR
-1214 AVSIVRDSVV
+1214 AVAIARDSIV
-1224 RNMSASQQGAVNG
+1224 RNMSASQQDVVDN
-1237 YEKSLV
+1237 YEKSLIS
-1243 AALDALKLKPVADLS
+1243 ALDELKLKPVADLS

-1264 LKAKADCENN
+1264 LKATADRENG
-1274 DGKASC
+1274 DGEAASA
-1280 VLDGNAGSIWHSR
+1280 LDGNTGSIWHSR
-1293 YSPDKCTGQHFITL
+1293 YSPDKCTGQHHITL
-1307 SSEQPMSVDGLLYTP
+1307 SSEQPLGVDGIVYTP

-1332 KYEIHVSGDGSTFK
+1332 KYEVHVSADGKTFK
-1346 KVADGTIKNLSRG
+1346 KVADGTIKNLTRDPY
-1359 SNLIEFER
+1359 LISFER
-1367 QDNVRAVKLVFVE
+1367 QDNVRAVKLVYVE
-1380 GEGGFAAAAELR
+1380 GEGGFASAAELR
-1392 LHDANAVP
+1392 LHDANAVA
-1400 DTEALNRQIAD
+1400 DTAALKAQIAA
-1411 AEAVKHGEGATAFS
+1411 AEAVKQGEGVAVFS
-1425 AKTFDSLAAQIAEA
+1425 SQTYDALTSKIAEA
-1439 KKLAGA
+1439 KALAQGS
-1445 PTNINE
+1445 PTINDAN
-1451 VHAMKLSVL
+1451 AMRLSL
-1460 EAVLNLRLEGSPAPT
+1460 MEAILNLRLEGAPAPT
-1475 PDPDPDPQ
+1475 PDPEPQ

-1497 IPAHPGGEVEV
+1497 IPAHPGGKVEV
-1508 TPKNPDPGDKVTVR
+1508 SPKNPDAGDKVTVYP
-1522 AKPQAGKEVR
+1522 KPQAGKEVR
-1532 SVTITDKD
+1532 SISVTDKD
-1540 GNKVEVRKNA
+1540 GNKVEVRKNE
-1550 KGEFEFTMPK
+1550 KGEFEFTMPQ
-1560 GDIEVKVVFGCDG
+1560 GDVEVNVVFGCDG

-1598 LEKGYLRGYEGTDLM
+1598 LEKGYLRGYEGTNLM

-1632 GADKGNQ
+1632 GADNGELDGKGGTFGDVN
-1639 GIAGKADFD
+1639 ADDWF
-1648 DVAPDAWYAGVVAWG
+1648 AGVVAWG
-1663 ASNGIVS
+1663 AENGIVS

-1694 RFAEKNGIDTTGRG
+1694 RFAQKNGVDTSGRG

-1715 ADKVSDF
+1715 AGKVSDF
-1722 AGDAMKWAV
+1722 AGNAMKWAV

-1749 ASRAEVAAM
+1749 ASRAEVATI
-1758 LMRFFEAREQR
+1758 LMRYFEAQEQAQ

>member
-1 MNHRYVKG
+1 MSHRYVKG

-20 LAATLTAPAVVFAA
+20 LAASLTAPAVVFAT

-39 QGKPVAVSKDASG
+39 QDKPVTVSNAFATLPA
-52 KNTTTKLTDDNK
+52 KNLTDSDK
-64 TKDSRWSAEDKVPQ
+64 ASRWSAEQAPAQ
-78 WAVVD
+78 WAYVD
-83 LEAEKTFDT
+83 LEGEKTFDT
-92 FQITWESAAERA
+92 FEVTWENDAEHA
-104 VDFQIFVSNTNTEDG
+104 VDFNIYVSNSTSQDG
-119 WGEAKKTVAGNN
+119 WG
-131 DAVSTIK
+131 
-138 LEKPVTGRY
+138 KPVKRITGNKERVSKVKLDSLATGRY
-147 VKLLVTKVSNYPN
+147 VKLEITKVSHYQN

-172 DDDGSQQTQDPAAN
+172 DDDGSQQAQDPAAN
-186 VALRMTGASDSSEDG
+186 VALKMTGVSDSKEADTLG
-201 NLVANKLF
+201 PNNLF
-209 DGIVD
+209 DGKVD
-214 KKESRWSSASASESA
+214 KRESRWSSASASESA

-242 QTRDVKTIRL
+242 QTRDVKTVRL
-252 YWEQRK
+252 FWEQRK
-258 ANGYKIQ
+258 AKGYKIQ
-265 LAQDGADPKQEGSWV
+265 LAQDGADLNQESSWV
-280 DAYTKDGHP
+280 DAYTNNDHP
-289 DAKKETITLGD
+289 AAKTETITLGD
-300 APKQARYVRL
+300 TAKQARYVRL

-333 MEVFGGEPAMNM
+333 MEVYGGEPATSMG
-345 DDMLSAITVNQQI
+345 DMLSGITVNAEI

-365 DQITLPQREGYQVT
+365 DQITLPKHEGYQVT

-399 VDTTVKASFKVVDK
+399 VDTKVKASFKVVDE
-413 KTKAYAFREV
+413 KTKAYSFREV

-431 QADEQGEAA
+431 KGSEQGEAA

-450 RGSTGRF
+450 KGGTGRF
-457 NAFSRVTY
+457 TAFARVTY
-465 KDGSLK
+465 KDASLK
-471 EMAEQFAADYQALT
+471 EMAEQFASDYQALT
-485 GRDIE
+485 GRGIE
-490 VAKADAAQNG
+490 VAKADAAQAG

-520 IDATADKIVVTAE
+520 IEATADKITVSAE

-568 RGFILDVGRKTFTL
+568 RGFILDVGRKTFTIEWL
-582 DFLQQLTDQMAWYK
+582 RQLTDQMAWYK

-611 ESVDDPMQAYSAFR
+611 EQLKDPMQAYSAFR
-625 LESDIKAGQGKNQAD
+625 LESDIKAGEGKNQAD
-640 LTATDVWYTKKDFKA
+640 LTAKDVWYTKKDFKA
-655 YIERSRA
+655 YIEHSRA

-690 TAGRATDHLDLKN
+690 TTGRATDHLDLKN
-703 QYDESLSF
+703 QYNESLDF
-711 VEGIFD
+711 VQGIFD

-746 AYRRFVNDMFT
+746 AYRTFVNDMFK
-757 YAENNGKTARVWGS
+757 YAEDNGKIARVWGS

-784 SDAGKRRQMNLWN
+784 SETGKRRQMNLWN
-797 PGWADMKAMY
+797 PGWADMKSMY

-817 DGVFYIVPNATYYYD
+817 DGVFYIVPNAGYYYD
-832 YLNQGSCYNDKV
+832 YLNQNSCYNDKV
-844 NEISGFEIPAG
+844 NEISGLEIPAG
-855 DAQVSGGAFAVW
+855 GPQISGGAFAVW
-867 NDMCDFLENGMSEYD
+867 NDMCDFQENGMSEYD

-926 YAQAANQQGAIAHLA
+926 YEQKANQQGSIAHLT
-941 MDSADDASGQKHGLG
+941 MDSLDDASGQKHTLG
-956 KMENSKLEKVDGRQ
+956 KMENAELESVDGRQ

-980 AKVDGIE
+980 AKLDGLE

-1000 RTVNGDGDGSADA
+1000 RTDNSKDA
-1013 QVLFESPYGAIMA
+1013 QVLFESPYGKIMA

-1082 RGQIKATCMLPV
+1082 RAQIKATCMLPA
-1094 GTIGSESG
+1094 GTVGSESG
-1102 NAFTGYVDDIRLG
+1102 NAFAGYVDDIRLG
-1115 TATDFNS
+1115 TAKDFNS
-1122 TMVLDHAVVKAN
+1122 TMPLDHAVVKAN

-1144 GDEQLQGML
+1144 GDAELQGML
-1153 AQAEEIFRQFD
+1153 SQAAEVFRQYD
-1164 PSADAIASLAA
+1164 PSADAIADLAA
-1175 QIEAKL
+1175 KIEAKL
-1181 DAAGYEKA
+1181 DAAGYKKA

-1202 SDLSAYE
+1202 ADLSEYE
-1209 DQGAR
+1209 DAGAR
-1214 AVSIVRDSVV
+1214 AVAIARDSIV
-1224 RNMSASQQGAVNG
+1224 RNMSASQQDVVDN

-1243 AALDALKLKPVADLS
+1243 SALDELKLKPVADLS

-1264 LKAKADCENN
+1264 LKATADCENG
-1274 DGKASC
+1274 DGKAASA
-1280 VLDGNAGSIWHSR
+1280 LDGNTGSIWHSR
-1293 YSPDKCTGQHFITL
+1293 YSPDKCTGQHHITL
-1307 SSEQPMSVDGLLYTP
+1307 SSEQPLGVDGIVYTP

-1332 KYEIHVSGDGSTFK
+1332 KYEVHVSADGKTFK
-1346 KVADGTIKNLSRG
+1346 KVADGTIKNLTRDPY
-1359 SNLIEFER
+1359 LISFER
-1367 QDNVRAVKLVFVE
+1367 QDNVRAVKLVYVE
-1380 GEGGFAAAAELR
+1380 GEGGFASAAELR
-1392 LHDANAVP
+1392 LHDANAVA
-1400 DTEALNRQIAD
+1400 DTAALKAQIAA
-1411 AEAVKHGEGATAFS
+1411 AEAVKQGEGTAAFS
-1425 AKTFDSLAAQIAEA
+1425 SQTYDALSSKIAEA
-1439 KKLAGA
+1439 KALAQGS
-1445 PTNINE
+1445 PTINDAN
-1451 VHAMKLSVL
+1451 AMRLSL
-1460 EAVLNLRLEGSPAPT
+1460 MEAILNLRLEGAPAPT
-1475 PDPDPDPQ
+1475 PDPEPQ

-1497 IPAHPGGEVEV
+1497 IPAHPGGKVEV
-1508 TPKNPDPGDKVTVR
+1508 SPKNPDAGDKVTVYP
-1522 AKPQAGKEVR
+1522 KPQAGKEVR
-1532 SVTITDKD
+1532 SISVTDKD
-1540 GNKVEVRKNA
+1540 GNKVEVHKNE
-1550 KGEFEFTMPK
+1550 KGEFEFTMPQ
-1560 GDIEVKVVFGCDG
+1560 GDVEVNVVFGCDG

-1598 LEKGYLRGYEGTDLM
+1598 LEKGYLRGYEGTNLM

-1632 GADKGNQ
+1632 GADNGKLDGKGGTFGDVN
-1639 GIAGKADFD
+1639 ADDWF
-1648 DVAPDAWYAGVVAWG
+1648 AGVVAWG
-1663 ASNGIVS
+1663 AENGIVS

-1694 RFAEKNGIDTTGRG
+1694 RFAQKNGVDTSGRG

-1715 ADKVSDF
+1715 AGKVSDF
-1722 AGDAMKWAV
+1722 AGNAMKWAV

-1749 ASRAEVAAM
+1749 ASRAEVATI
-1758 LMRFFEAREQR
+1758 LMRYFEAQEQAQ

>member
-1 MNHRYVKG
+1 MSHRYVKG

-20 LAATLTAPAVVFAA
+20 LAASLTAPAVVFAT

-39 QGKPVAVSKDASG
+39 QDKPVTVSNAFATLPA
-52 KNTTTKLTDDNK
+52 KNLTDSDK
-64 TKDSRWSAEDKVPQ
+64 ASRWSAEQAPAQ
-78 WAVVD
+78 WAYVD
-83 LEAEKTFDT
+83 LEGEKTFDT
-92 FQITWESAAERA
+92 FEVTWENDAEHA
-104 VDFQIFVSNTNTEDG
+104 VDFNIYVSNSTSQDG
-119 WGEAKKTVAGNN
+119 WG
-131 DAVSTIK
+131 
-138 LEKPVTGRY
+138 KPVKRITGNKERVSKVKLDSLATGRY
-147 VKLLVTKVSNYPN
+147 VKLEITKVSHYQN

-172 DDDGSQQTQDPAAN
+172 DDDGSQQAQDPAAN
-186 VALRMTGASDSSEDG
+186 VALKMTGVSDSKEADTLG
-201 NLVANKLF
+201 PNNLF
-209 DGIVD
+209 DGKVD
-214 KKESRWSSASASESA
+214 KRESRWSSASASESA

-242 QTRDVKTIRL
+242 QTRDVKTVRL
-252 YWEQRK
+252 FWEQRK
-258 ANGYKIQ
+258 AKGYKIQ
-265 LAQDGADPKQEGSWV
+265 LAQDGADLNQESSWV
-280 DAYTKDGHP
+280 DAYTNNDHP
-289 DAKKETITLGD
+289 VAKTETITLGD
-300 APKQARYVRL
+300 TAKQARYVRL
-310 YINGSTYNDP
+310 YINGSTYSDP

-333 MEVFGGEPAMNM
+333 MEVYGGEPATSMG
-345 DDMLSAITVNQQI
+345 DMLSGITVNGEI

-365 DQITLPQREGYQVT
+365 DQITLPKHEGYQVT

-399 VDTTVKASFKVVDK
+399 VDTKVKASFKVVDE
-413 KTKAYAFREV
+413 KTKAYSFREV

-431 QADEQGEAA
+431 KGSEQGEAA

-450 RGSTGRF
+450 KGGTGRF
-457 NAFSRVTY
+457 TAFVRVTY
-465 KDGSLK
+465 KDASLK
-471 EMAEQFAADYQALT
+471 EMAEQFASDYRALT
-485 GRDIE
+485 GRGIE
-490 VAKADAAQNG
+490 VAKADAAQAG

-520 IDATADKIVVTAE
+520 IEATSDKITVSAE

-553 DFPCG
+553 DFPRG

-568 RGFILDVGRKTFTL
+568 RGFILDVGRKTFTIEWL
-582 DFLQQLTDQMAWYK
+582 RQLTDQMSWYK

-611 ESVDDPMQAYSAFR
+611 EQLKDPMQAYSAFR
-625 LESDIKAGQGKNQAD
+625 LESDVKAGEGKNQAD
-640 LTATDVWYTKKDFKA
+640 LTAKDVWYTKKDFKA
-655 YIERSRA
+655 YIEHSRA

-677 LALTKVRPDLRHG
+677 LALTKVRPNLRHG
-690 TAGRATDHLDLKN
+690 TTGRATDHLDLKN
-703 QYDESLSF
+703 QYDESMSF
-711 VEGIFD
+711 VQGIFD

-757 YAENNGKTARVWGS
+757 YAEDNGKTARVWGS

-784 SDAGKRRQMNLWN
+784 SETGKRRQMNLWN
-797 PGWADMKAMY
+797 PGWADMKSMY

-817 DGVFYIVPNATYYYD
+817 DGVFYIVPNAGYYYD
-832 YLNQGSCYNDKV
+832 YLNQNSCYNDKV

-855 DAQVSGGAFAVW
+855 DPQISGGAFAVW
-867 NDMCDFLENGMSEYD
+867 NDMCDFQENGMSEYD

-926 YAQAANQQGAIAHLA
+926 YEQKANQQGSIAHLT
-941 MDSADDASGQKHGLG
+941 MDSLDDASGQKHTLG
-956 KMENSKLEKVDGRQ
+956 KMENAELESVDGRQ

-980 AKVDGIE
+980 AKLDSLE

-1000 RTVNGDGDGSADA
+1000 RTDNSKDE
-1013 QVLFESPYGAIMA
+1013 QVLFESPYGKIMA

-1082 RGQIKATCMLPV
+1082 RAQIKATCMLPA
-1094 GTIGSESG
+1094 GTVGSESG
-1102 NAFTGYVDDIRLG
+1102 NAFAGYVDDIRLD
-1115 TATDFNS
+1115 TAKDFNS
-1122 TMVLDHAVVKAN
+1122 TMPLDHAVVKAN
-1134 LLASKNPAIK
+1134 LLASKNSAIK
-1144 GDEQLQGML
+1144 GDAELQGML
-1153 AQAEEIFRQFD
+1153 SQAAEVFRQHD
-1164 PSADAIASLAA
+1164 PSADAIADLAA
-1175 QIEAKL
+1175 KIEAKL
-1181 DAAGYEKA
+1181 DAAGYKKA
-1189 DYGRIDAYLAIIP
+1189 DYGRIDAHLAIIP
-1202 SDLSAYE
+1202 ADLSEYE
-1209 DQGAR
+1209 DAGAR
-1214 AVSIVRDSVV
+1214 AIAIARDSIV
-1224 RNMSASQQGAVNG
+1224 RNMSASQQDVVDN

-1243 AALDALKLKPVADLS
+1243 SALDELKLKPVADLS
-1258 VVDPAL
+1258 MVDPAL
-1264 LKAKADCENN
+1264 LKATADCENG
-1274 DGKASC
+1274 DGKAASA
-1280 VLDGNAGSIWHSR
+1280 LDGNTGSIWHSR
-1293 YSPDKCTGQHFITL
+1293 YSPDKCTGQHHITL
-1307 SSEQPMSVDGLLYTP
+1307 SSEQPLGVDGIVYTP

-1332 KYEIHVSGDGSTFK
+1332 KYEVHVSADGKTFK
-1346 KVADGTIKNLSRG
+1346 KVADGTIKDLTRDPY
-1359 SNLIEFER
+1359 LISFER
-1367 QDNVRAVKLVFVE
+1367 QDNVRAVKLVYVE
-1380 GEGGFAAAAELR
+1380 GEGGFASAAELR
-1392 LHDANAVP
+1392 LHDANAVA
-1400 DTEALNRQIAD
+1400 DTAALKAQIAA
-1411 AEAVKHGEGATAFS
+1411 AEAVKQGEGTAAFS
-1425 AKTFDSLAAQIAEA
+1425 SQTYDALSSKIAEA
-1439 KKLAGA
+1439 KALAQGS
-1445 PTNINE
+1445 PTINDAN
-1451 VHAMKLSVL
+1451 AMRLSL
-1460 EAVLNLRLEGSPAPT
+1460 MEAILNLRLEGAPAPT
-1475 PDPDPDPQ
+1475 PDPEPQ

-1497 IPAHPGGEVEV
+1497 IPAHPGGKVAV
-1508 TPKNPDPGDKVTVR
+1508 SPKNPDAGDKVTVYP
-1522 AKPQAGKEVR
+1522 KPQAGKEVR
-1532 SVTITDKD
+1532 SISVTDKD
-1540 GNKVEVRKNA
+1540 GNKVEVRKNE
-1550 KGEFEFTMPK
+1550 KGEFEFTMPQ
-1560 GDIEVKVVFGCDG
+1560 GDVEVNVVFGCDG

-1598 LEKGYLRGYEGTDLM
+1598 LEKGYLRGYEGTNLM
-1613 GPTDTTSRAQF
+1613 GPSDTTSRAQF

-1632 GADKGNQ
+1632 GADNGKLDGKGGTFGDVN
-1639 GIAGKADFD
+1639 ADDWF
-1648 DVAPDAWYAGVVAWG
+1648 AGVVAWG
-1663 ASNGIVS
+1663 AENGIVS

-1694 RFAEKNGIDTTGRG
+1694 RFAQKNGVDTSGRG

-1715 ADKVSDF
+1715 AGKVSDF
-1722 AGDAMKWAV
+1722 AGTAMKWAV

-1749 ASRAEVAAM
+1749 ASRAEVATI
-1758 LMRFFEAREQR
+1758 LMRYFEAQEQAQ

>member
-1 MNHRYVKG
+1 MSHRYVKG

-20 LAATLTAPAVVFAA
+20 LAASLTAPAVVFAT

-39 QGKPVAVSKDASG
+39 QDKPVTVSNAFATLPA
-52 KNTTTKLTDDNK
+52 KNLTDSDK
-64 TKDSRWSAEDKVPQ
+64 ASRWSAEQAPAQ
-78 WAVVD
+78 WAYVD
-83 LEAEKTFDT
+83 LEGEKTFDT
-92 FQITWESAAERA
+92 FEVTWENDAEHA
-104 VDFQIFVSNTNTEDG
+104 VDFNIYVSNSTSQDG
-119 WGEAKKTVAGNN
+119 WG
-131 DAVSTIK
+131 
-138 LEKPVTGRY
+138 KPVKRITGNKERVSKVKLDSLATGRY
-147 VKLLVTKVSNYPN
+147 VKLEITKVSHYQN

-172 DDDGSQQTQDPAAN
+172 DDDGSQQAQDPAAN
-186 VALRMTGASDSSEDG
+186 VALKMTGVSDSKEADTLG
-201 NLVANKLF
+201 PNNLF
-209 DGIVD
+209 DGKVD
-214 KKESRWSSASASESA
+214 KRESRWSSASASESA

-242 QTRDVKTIRL
+242 QTRDVKTVRL
-252 YWEQRK
+252 FWEQRK
-258 ANGYKIQ
+258 AKGYKIQ
-265 LAQDGADPKQEGSWV
+265 LAQDGADLNQESSWV
-280 DAYTKDGHP
+280 DAYTNNDHP
-289 DAKKETITLGD
+289 VAKTETITLGD
-300 APKQARYVRL
+300 TAKQARYVRL
-310 YINGSTYNDP
+310 YINGSTYSDP

-333 MEVFGGEPAMNM
+333 MEVYGGEPATSMG
-345 DDMLSAITVNQQI
+345 DMLSGITVNGEI

-365 DQITLPQREGYQVT
+365 DQITLPKHEGYQVT

-399 VDTTVKASFKVVDK
+399 VDTKVKASFKVVDE
-413 KTKAYAFREV
+413 KTKAYSFREV

-431 QADEQGEAA
+431 KGSEQGEAA

-450 RGSTGRF
+450 KGGTGRF
-457 NAFSRVTY
+457 TAFARVTY
-465 KDGSLK
+465 KDASLK
-471 EMAEQFAADYQALT
+471 EMAEKFASDYRALT
-485 GRDIE
+485 GRGIE
-490 VAKADAAQNG
+490 VAKADAAQAG

-520 IDATADKIVVTAE
+520 IEATADKITVSAE

-568 RGFILDVGRKTFTL
+568 RGFILDVGRKTFTIEWL
-582 DFLQQLTDQMAWYK
+582 RQLTDQMAWYK

-611 ESVDDPMQAYSAFR
+611 EQLKDPMQAYSAFR
-625 LESDIKAGQGKNQAD
+625 LESDVKAGEGKNQAD
-640 LTATDVWYTKKDFKA
+640 LTAKDVWYTKKDFKA
-655 YIERSRA
+655 YIEHSRA

-690 TAGRATDHLDLKN
+690 TTGRATDHLDLKN
-703 QYDESLSF
+703 QYDESLDF
-711 VEGIFD
+711 VQGIFD

-746 AYRRFVNDMFT
+746 AYRTFVNDMFK
-757 YAENNGKTARVWGS
+757 YAEDNGKTARVWGS
-771 LSEIKGDVAVKGV
+771 LTTIKGDVAVKGV
-784 SDAGKRRQMNLWN
+784 SETGKRRQMNLWN
-797 PGWADMKAMY
+797 PGWADMKSMY

-817 DGVFYIVPNATYYYD
+817 DGVFYIVPNAGYYYD
-832 YLNQGSCYNDKV
+832 YLNQNSCYNDKV

-855 DAQVSGGAFAVW
+855 DPQISGGAFAVW
-867 NDMCDFLENGMSEYD
+867 NDMCDFQENGMSEYD

-926 YAQAANQQGAIAHLA
+926 YEQKANQQGSIAHLT
-941 MDSADDASGQKHGLG
+941 MDSLDDASGQKHTLG
-956 KMENSKLEKVDGRQ
+956 KMENAELESVDGRQ

-980 AKVDGIE
+980 AKLDGLE

-1000 RTVNGDGDGSADA
+1000 RTDNSKDA
-1013 QVLFESPYGAIMA
+1013 QVLFESPYGKIMA

-1082 RGQIKATCMLPV
+1082 RAQIKATCMLPA
-1094 GTIGSESG
+1094 GTVGSESG
-1102 NAFTGYVDDIRLG
+1102 NAFAGYVDDIRLG
-1115 TATDFNS
+1115 TAKDFNS
-1122 TMVLDHAVVKAN
+1122 TMPLDHAVVKAN

-1144 GDEQLQGML
+1144 GDAELQGML
-1153 AQAEEIFRQFD
+1153 SQAAEVFRQYD
-1164 PSADAIASLAA
+1164 PSADAIADLAA
-1175 QIEAKL
+1175 KIEAKL
-1181 DAAGYEKA
+1181 DAAGYKKA

-1202 SDLSAYE
+1202 ADLSEYE
-1209 DQGAR
+1209 DAGAR
-1214 AVSIVRDSVV
+1214 AVAIVRDSIV
-1224 RNMSASQQGAVNG
+1224 RNMSASQQDVVDN

-1243 AALDALKLKPVADLS
+1243 SALDELKLKPVADLS

-1264 LKAKADCENN
+1264 LKATADCENG
-1274 DGKASC
+1274 DGEAASA
-1280 VLDGNAGSIWHSR
+1280 LDGNTGSIWHSR
-1293 YSPDKCTGQHFITL
+1293 YSPDKCTGQHHITL
-1307 SSEQPMSVDGLLYTP
+1307 SSEQPLGVDGIVYTP

-1332 KYEIHVSGDGSTFK
+1332 KYEVHVSADGKTFK
-1346 KVADGTIKNLSRG
+1346 KVADGTIKNLTRDPY
-1359 SNLIEFER
+1359 LISFER
-1367 QDNVRAVKLVFVE
+1367 QDNVRAVKLVYVE
-1380 GEGGFAAAAELR
+1380 GEGGFASAAELR
-1392 LHDANAVP
+1392 LHDANAVA
-1400 DTEALNRQIAD
+1400 DTAALKAQIAA
-1411 AEAVKHGEGATAFS
+1411 AEAVKQGEGVAVFS
-1425 AKTFDSLAAQIAEA
+1425 SQTYDALTSKIAEA
-1439 KKLAGA
+1439 KALAQGS
-1445 PTNINE
+1445 PTINDAN
-1451 VHAMKLSVL
+1451 AMRLSL
-1460 EAVLNLRLEGSPAPT
+1460 MEAILNLRLEGAPAPT
-1475 PDPDPDPQ
+1475 PDPEPQ

-1497 IPAHPGGEVEV
+1497 IPAHPGGKVAV
-1508 TPKNPDPGDKVTVR
+1508 SPKNPDAGDKVTVCP
-1522 AKPQAGKEVR
+1522 KPQAGKEVR
-1532 SVTITDKD
+1532 SISVTDKD
-1540 GNKVEVRKNA
+1540 GNKVEVRKNE
-1550 KGEFEFTMPK
+1550 KGEFEFTMPQ
-1560 GDIEVKVVFGCDG
+1560 GDVEVNVVFGCDG

-1598 LEKGYLRGYEGTDLM
+1598 LEKGYLRGYEGTNLM
-1613 GPTDTTSRAQF
+1613 GPSDTTSRAQF

-1632 GADKGNQ
+1632 GADNGKLDGKGGTFGDVN
-1639 GIAGKADFD
+1639 ADDWF
-1648 DVAPDAWYAGVVAWG
+1648 AGVVAWG
-1663 ASNGIVS
+1663 AENGIVS

-1694 RFAEKNGIDTTGRG
+1694 RFAQKNGVDTSGRG

-1715 ADKVSDF
+1715 AGKVSDF
-1722 AGDAMKWAV
+1722 AGTAMKWAV

-1749 ASRAEVAAM
+1749 ASRAEVATI
-1758 LMRFFEAREQR
+1758 LMRYFEAQEQAQ

>member
-1 MNHRYVKG
+1 MSHRYVKG

-20 LAATLTAPAVVFAA
+20 LAASLTAPAVVFAT

-39 QGKPVAVSKDASG
+39 QDKPVTVSNAFATLPA
-52 KNTTTKLTDDNK
+52 KNLTDSDK
-64 TKDSRWSAEDKVPQ
+64 ASRWSAEQAPAQ
-78 WAVVD
+78 WAYVD
-83 LEAEKTFDT
+83 LEGEKTFDT
-92 FQITWESAAERA
+92 FEVTWENDAEHA
-104 VDFQIFVSNTNTEDG
+104 VDFNIYVSNSTSQDG
-119 WGEAKKTVAGNN
+119 WG
-131 DAVSTIK
+131 
-138 LEKPVTGRY
+138 KPVKRITGNKERVSKVKLDSLATGRY
-147 VKLLVTKVSNYPN
+147 VKLEITKVSHYQN

-172 DDDGSQQTQDPAAN
+172 DDDGSQQAQDPAAN
-186 VALRMTGASDSSEDG
+186 VALKMTGVSDSKEADTLG
-201 NLVANKLF
+201 PNNLF
-209 DGIVD
+209 DGKVD
-214 KKESRWSSASASESA
+214 KRESRWSSASASESA

-242 QTRDVKTIRL
+242 QTRDVKTVRL
-252 YWEQRK
+252 FWEQRK
-258 ANGYKIQ
+258 AKGYKIQ
-265 LAQDGADPKQEGSWV
+265 LAQDGADLNQESSWV
-280 DAYTKDGHP
+280 DAYTNNDHP
-289 DAKKETITLGD
+289 VAKTETITLGD
-300 APKQARYVRL
+300 TAKQARYVRL
-310 YINGSTYNDP
+310 YINGSTYSDP

-333 MEVFGGEPAMNM
+333 MEVYGGEPATSMG
-345 DDMLSAITVNQQI
+345 DMLSGITVNGEI

-365 DQITLPQREGYQVT
+365 DQITLPKHEGYQVT

-399 VDTTVKASFKVVDK
+399 VDTKVKASFKVVDE
-413 KTKAYAFREV
+413 KTKAYSFREV

-431 QADEQGEAA
+431 KGSEQGEAA
-440 PVILP
+440 PIILP

-450 RGSTGRF
+450 KGGTGRF
-457 NAFSRVTY
+457 TAFARVTY
-465 KDGSLK
+465 KDASLK
-471 EMAEQFAADYQALT
+471 EMAEKFASDYRALT
-485 GRDIE
+485 GRGIE
-490 VAKADAAQNG
+490 VAKADAAQAG

-520 IDATADKIVVTAE
+520 IEATADKITVSAE

-568 RGFILDVGRKTFTL
+568 RGFILDVGRKTFTIEWL
-582 DFLQQLTDQMAWYK
+582 RQLTDQMAWYK

-611 ESVDDPMQAYSAFR
+611 EQLKDPMQAYSAFR
-625 LESDIKAGQGKNQAD
+625 LESDVKAGEGKNQAD
-640 LTATDVWYTKKDFKA
+640 LTAKDVWYTKKDFKA
-655 YIERSRA
+655 YIEHSRA

-690 TAGRATDHLDLKN
+690 TTGRATDHLDLKN
-703 QYDESLSF
+703 QYDESLDF
-711 VEGIFD
+711 VQGIFD

-746 AYRRFVNDMFT
+746 AYRTFVNDMFK
-757 YAENNGKTARVWGS
+757 YAEDNGKTARVWGS
-771 LSEIKGDVAVKGV
+771 LTTIKGDVAVKGV
-784 SDAGKRRQMNLWN
+784 SETGKRRQMNLWN
-797 PGWADMKAMY
+797 PGWADMKSMY

-817 DGVFYIVPNATYYYD
+817 DGVFYIVPNAGYYYD
-832 YLNQGSCYNDKV
+832 YLNQNSCYNDKV

-855 DAQVSGGAFAVW
+855 DPQISGGAFAVW
-867 NDMCDFLENGMSEYD
+867 NDMCDFQENGMSEYD

-926 YAQAANQQGAIAHLA
+926 YEQKANQQGSIAHLT
-941 MDSADDASGQKHGLG
+941 MDSLDDASGQKHTLG
-956 KMENSKLEKVDGRQ
+956 KMENAELESVDGRQ

-980 AKVDGIE
+980 AKLDGLE

-1000 RTVNGDGDGSADA
+1000 RTDNSKDA
-1013 QVLFESPYGAIMA
+1013 QVLFESPYGKIMA

-1082 RGQIKATCMLPV
+1082 RAQIKATCMLPA
-1094 GTIGSESG
+1094 GTVGSESG
-1102 NAFTGYVDDIRLG
+1102 NAFAGYVDDIRLG
-1115 TATDFNS
+1115 TAKDFNS
-1122 TMVLDHAVVKAN
+1122 TMPLDHAVVKAN

-1144 GDEQLQGML
+1144 GDAELQGML
-1153 AQAEEIFRQFD
+1153 SQAAEVFRQYD
-1164 PSADAIASLAA
+1164 PSADAIADLAA
-1175 QIEAKL
+1175 KIEAKL
-1181 DAAGYEKA
+1181 DAAGYKKA

-1202 SDLSAYE
+1202 ADLSEYE
-1209 DQGAR
+1209 DAGAR
-1214 AVSIVRDSVV
+1214 AVAIARDSIV
-1224 RNMSASQQGAVNG
+1224 RNMSASQQDVVDN

-1243 AALDALKLKPVADLS
+1243 SALDELKLKPVADLS

-1264 LKAKADCENN
+1264 LKATADCENG
-1274 DGKASC
+1274 DGKAASA
-1280 VLDGNAGSIWHSR
+1280 LDGNTGSIWHSR
-1293 YSPDKCTGQHFITL
+1293 YSPDKCTGQHHITL
-1307 SSEQPMSVDGLLYTP
+1307 SSEQPLGVDGIVYTP

-1332 KYEIHVSGDGSTFK
+1332 KYEVHVSADGKTFK
-1346 KVADGTIKNLSRG
+1346 KVADGTIKDLTRDPY
-1359 SNLIEFER
+1359 LISFER
-1367 QDNVRAVKLVFVE
+1367 QDNVRAVKLVYVE
-1380 GEGGFAAAAELR
+1380 GEGGFASAAELR
-1392 LHDANAVP
+1392 LHDANAVA
-1400 DTEALNRQIAD
+1400 DTAALKAQIAA
-1411 AEAVKHGEGATAFS
+1411 AEAVKQGEGTAAFS
-1425 AKTFDSLAAQIAEA
+1425 PQTYDALTSKITEA
-1439 KKLAGA
+1439 KALAQGS
-1445 PTNINE
+1445 PTINDAN
-1451 VHAMKLSVL
+1451 AMRLSL
-1460 EAVLNLRLEGSPAPT
+1460 MEAILNLRLEGAPAPT
-1475 PDPDPDPQ
+1475 PDPEPQ

-1497 IPAHPGGEVEV
+1497 IPAHPGGKVEV
-1508 TPKNPDPGDKVTVR
+1508 SPKNPDAGDKVTVYP
-1522 AKPQAGKEVR
+1522 KPQAGKEVR
-1532 SVTITDKD
+1532 SISVTDKD
-1540 GNKVEVRKNA
+1540 GNKVEVRKNE
-1550 KGEFEFTMPK
+1550 KGEFEFTMPQ
-1560 GDIEVKVVFGCDG
+1560 GDVEVNVVFGCDG

-1598 LEKGYLRGYEGTDLM
+1598 LEKGYLRGYEGTNLM
-1613 GPTDTTSRAQF
+1613 GPSDTTSRAQF

-1632 GADKGNQ
+1632 GADNGELDGKGGTFGDVNADDWF
-1639 GIAGKADFD
+1639 AGA
-1648 DVAPDAWYAGVVAWG
+1648 VAWG
-1663 ASNGIVS
+1663 AENGIVS

-1694 RFAEKNGIDTTGRG
+1694 RFAQKNGVDTSGRG

-1715 ADKVSDF
+1715 AGKVSDF
-1722 AGDAMKWAV
+1722 AGTAMKWAV

-1749 ASRAEVAAM
+1749 ASRAEVATI
-1758 LMRFFEAREQR
+1758 LMRYFEAQEQAQ

>member
-20 LAATLTAPAVVFAA
+20 LAASLTAPAVVFAT

-39 QGKPVAVSKDASG
+39 QDKPVTVSNAFATLPA
-52 KNTTTKLTDDNK
+52 KNLTDSDK
-64 TKDSRWSAEDKVPQ
+64 ASRWSAEQAPAQ
-78 WAVVD
+78 WAYVD
-83 LEAEKTFDT
+83 LEGEKTFDT
-92 FQITWESAAERA
+92 FEVTWENDAEHA
-104 VDFQIFVSNTNTEDG
+104 VDFNIYVSNSTSQDG
-119 WGEAKKTVAGNN
+119 WG
-131 DAVSTIK
+131 
-138 LEKPVTGRY
+138 KPVKRITGNKERVSKVKLDSLATGRY
-147 VKLLVTKVSNYPN
+147 VKLEITKVSHYQN

-172 DDDGSQQTQDPAAN
+172 DDDGSQQAQDPAAN
-186 VALRMTGASDSSEDG
+186 VALKMTGVSDSKEADTLG
-201 NLVANKLF
+201 PNNLF
-209 DGIVD
+209 DGKVD
-214 KKESRWSSASASESA
+214 KRESRWSSASASESA

-242 QTRDVKTIRL
+242 QTRDVKTVRL
-252 YWEQRK
+252 FWEQRK
-258 ANGYKIQ
+258 AKGYKIQ
-265 LAQDGADPKQEGSWV
+265 LAQDGADPNQESSWV
-280 DAYTKDGHP
+280 DAYTNNDHP
-289 DAKKETITLGD
+289 AAKTETITLGD
-300 APKQARYVRL
+300 TAKQARYVRL
-310 YINGSTYNDP
+310 YINGSTYSDP

-333 MEVFGGEPAMNM
+333 MEVYGGEPATSMG
-345 DDMLSAITVNQQI
+345 DMLSGITVNGEI

-365 DQITLPQREGYQVT
+365 DQITLPKHEGYQVT

-399 VDTTVKASFKVVDK
+399 VDTKVKASFKVVDE
-413 KTKAYAFREV
+413 KTKAYSFREV

-431 QADEQGEAA
+431 KGREQGEAA

-450 RGSTGRF
+450 KGGTGRF
-457 NAFSRVTY
+457 TAFARVTY
-465 KDGSLK
+465 KDASLK
-471 EMAEQFAADYQALT
+471 EMAEQFASDYQALT
-485 GRDIE
+485 GRGIE
-490 VAKADAAQNG
+490 VAKADAAQAG

-520 IDATADKIVVTAE
+520 IEATADKITVSAE

-568 RGFILDVGRKTFTL
+568 RGFILDVGRKTFTIEWL
-582 DFLQQLTDQMAWYK
+582 RQLTDQMAWYK

-611 ESVDDPMQAYSAFR
+611 EQLKDPMQAYSAFR
-625 LESDIKAGQGKNQAD
+625 LESDVKAGEGKNQAD
-640 LTATDVWYTKKDFKA
+640 LTAKDVWYTKKDFKA
-655 YIERSRA
+655 YIEHSRA

-690 TAGRATDHLDLKN
+690 TTGRATDHLDLKN

-711 VEGIFD
+711 VQGIFD

-746 AYRRFVNDMFT
+746 AYRRFVNDMFK
-757 YAENNGKTARVWGS
+757 YAEDNGKTARVWGS
-771 LSEIKGDVAVKGV
+771 LSEIKGDVEVKGV
-784 SDAGKRRQMNLWN
+784 SETGKRRQMNLWN
-797 PGWADMKAMY
+797 PGWADMKSMY

-817 DGVFYIVPNATYYYD
+817 DGVFYIVPNAGYYYD
-832 YLNQGSCYNDKV
+832 YLNQNSCYNDKV

-855 DAQVSGGAFAVW
+855 DPQISGGAFAVW
-867 NDMCDFLENGMSEYD
+867 NDMCDFQENGMSEYD

-926 YAQAANQQGAIAHLA
+926 YEQKANQQGSIAHLT
-941 MDSADDASGQKHGLG
+941 MDSLDDASGQKHTLG
-956 KMENSKLEKVDGRQ
+956 KMENAELESVDGRQ

-980 AKVDGIE
+980 AKLDGLE

-1000 RTVNGDGDGSADA
+1000 RTDNSKDE
-1013 QVLFESPYGAIMA
+1013 QVLFESPYGKIMA

-1082 RGQIKATCMLPV
+1082 RAQIKATCMLPV
-1094 GTIGSESG
+1094 GTVGSESG
-1102 NAFTGYVDDIRLG
+1102 NAFAGYVDDIRLG
-1115 TATDFNS
+1115 TAKDFNS
-1122 TMVLDHAVVKAN
+1122 TMPLDHAVVKAN
-1134 LLASKNPAIK
+1134 LLASKNSAIK
-1144 GDEQLQGML
+1144 GDAELQGML
-1153 AQAEEIFRQFD
+1153 SQAAEIFRQYD
-1164 PSADAIASLAA
+1164 PSADAIADLAA
-1175 QIEAKL
+1175 KIEAKL
-1181 DAAGYEKA
+1181 DAAGYKKA

-1202 SDLSAYE
+1202 ADLSEYE
-1209 DQGAR
+1209 DAGAR
-1214 AVSIVRDSVV
+1214 AVAIARDSIV
-1224 RNMSASQQGAVNG
+1224 RNMSASQQDVVDN

-1243 AALDALKLKPVADLS
+1243 SALDELKLKPVADLS

-1264 LKAKADCENN
+1264 LKATADCENG
-1274 DGKASC
+1274 DGKAASA
-1280 VLDGNAGSIWHSR
+1280 LDGNTGSIWHSR
-1293 YSPDKCTGQHFITL
+1293 YSPDKCTGQHHITL
-1307 SSEQPMSVDGLLYTP
+1307 SSEQPLGVDGIVYTP

-1332 KYEIHVSGDGSTFK
+1332 KYEVHVSADGKTFK
-1346 KVADGTIKNLSRG
+1346 KVADGTIKNLTRDPY
-1359 SNLIEFER
+1359 LISFER
-1367 QDNVRAVKLVFVE
+1367 QDNVRAVKLVYVE
-1380 GEGGFAAAAELR
+1380 GEGGFASAAELR
-1392 LHDANAVP
+1392 LHDANAVA
-1400 DTEALNRQIAD
+1400 DTAALKAQIAA
-1411 AEAVKHGEGATAFS
+1411 AEAVKQGEGVAVFS
-1425 AKTFDSLAAQIAEA
+1425 SQTYDALTSKIAEA
-1439 KKLAGA
+1439 KALAQGS
-1445 PTNINE
+1445 PTINDAN
-1451 VHAMKLSVL
+1451 AMRLSL
-1460 EAVLNLRLEGSPAPT
+1460 MEAILNLRLEGAPAPT
-1475 PDPDPDPQ
+1475 PDPEPQ

-1497 IPAHPGGEVEV
+1497 IPAHPGGKVEV
-1508 TPKNPDPGDKVTVR
+1508 SPKNPDAGDKVTVYP
-1522 AKPQAGKEVR
+1522 KPQAGKEVR
-1532 SVTITDKD
+1532 SISVTDKD
-1540 GNKVEVRKNA
+1540 GNKVEVRKNE
-1550 KGEFEFTMPK
+1550 KGEFEFTMPQ
-1560 GDIEVKVVFGCDG
+1560 GDVEVNVVFGCDG

-1598 LEKGYLRGYEGTDLM
+1598 LEKGYLRGYEGTNLM
-1613 GPTDTTSRAQF
+1613 GPSDTTSRAQF

-1632 GADKGNQ
+1632 GADNGELDGKGGTFGDVN
-1639 GIAGKADFD
+1639 ADDWF
-1648 DVAPDAWYAGVVAWG
+1648 AGVVAWG
-1663 ASNGIVS
+1663 AENGIVS
-1670 GYDGTNDFGPDH
+1670 GCDGTNNFGPDH

-1694 RFAEKNGIDTTGRG
+1694 RFAQKNGVDTSGRG

-1715 ADKVSDF
+1715 AGKVSDF
-1722 AGDAMKWAV
+1722 AGNAMKWAV

-1749 ASRAEVAAM
+1749 ASRAEVATI
-1758 LMRFFEAREQR
+1758 LMRYFEAQEQAQ

>member
-1 MNHRYVKG
+1 MSHRYVKG

-20 LAATLTAPAVVFAA
+20 LAASLTAPAVVFAT

-39 QGKPVAVSKDASG
+39 QDKPVTVSNAFATLPA
-52 KNTTTKLTDDNK
+52 KNLTDSDK
-64 TKDSRWSAEDKVPQ
+64 ASRWSAEQAPAQ
-78 WAVVD
+78 WAYVD
-83 LEAEKTFDT
+83 LEGEKTFDT
-92 FQITWESAAERA
+92 FEVTWENDAEHA
-104 VDFQIFVSNTNTEDG
+104 VDFNIYVSNSTSQDG
-119 WGEAKKTVAGNN
+119 WG
-131 DAVSTIK
+131 
-138 LEKPVTGRY
+138 KPVKRITGNKERVSKVKLDSLATGRY
-147 VKLLVTKVSNYPN
+147 VKLEITKVSHYQN

-172 DDDGSQQTQDPAAN
+172 DDDGSQQAQDPAAN
-186 VALRMTGASDSSEDG
+186 VALKMTGVSDSKEADTLG
-201 NLVANKLF
+201 PNNLF
-209 DGIVD
+209 DGKVD
-214 KKESRWSSASASESA
+214 KRESRWSSASASESA

-242 QTRDVKTIRL
+242 QTRDVKTVRL
-252 YWEQRK
+252 FWEQRK
-258 ANGYKIQ
+258 AKGYKIQ
-265 LAQDGADPKQEGSWV
+265 LAQDGADLNQESSWV
-280 DAYTKDGHP
+280 DAYTNNDHP
-289 DAKKETITLGD
+289 VAKTETITLGD
-300 APKQARYVRL
+300 TAKQARYVRL
-310 YINGSTYNDP
+310 YINGSTYSDP

-333 MEVFGGEPAMNM
+333 MEVYGGEPATSMG
-345 DDMLSAITVNQQI
+345 DMLSGITVNGEI

-365 DQITLPQREGYQVT
+365 DQITLPKHEGYQVT

-387 VIDADGT
+387 VIDAGGT

-399 VDTTVKASFKVVDK
+399 VDTKVKASFKVVDE
-413 KTKAYAFREV
+413 KTKAYSFREV

-431 QADEQGEAA
+431 KGSEQGEAA
-440 PVILP
+440 PIILP

-450 RGSTGRF
+450 KGGTGRF
-457 NAFSRVTY
+457 TAFARVTY
-465 KDGSLK
+465 KDASLK
-471 EMAEQFAADYQALT
+471 EMAEQFASDYRALT
-485 GRDIE
+485 GRGIE
-490 VAKADAAQNG
+490 VAKADAAQAG

-520 IDATADKIVVTAE
+520 IEATSDKITVSAE

-568 RGFILDVGRKTFTL
+568 RGFILDVGRKTFTIEWL
-582 DFLQQLTDQMAWYK
+582 RQLTAQMAWYK

-611 ESVDDPMQAYSAFR
+611 EQLKDPMQAYSAFR
-625 LESDIKAGQGKNQAD
+625 LESDVKAGEGKNQAD
-640 LTATDVWYTKKDFKA
+640 LTAKDVWYTKKDFKA
-655 YIERSRA
+655 YIEHSRA

-690 TAGRATDHLDLKN
+690 TTGRATDHLDLKN

-711 VEGIFD
+711 VQGIFD

-723 DAAVFADADVIHI
+723 DAAVFADADVVHI

-746 AYRRFVNDMFT
+746 AYRRFVNDMFK
-757 YAENNGKTARVWGS
+757 YAEDNGKTARVWGS

-784 SDAGKRRQMNLWN
+784 SETGKRRQMNLWN
-797 PGWADMKAMY
+797 PGWADMKSMY

-817 DGVFYIVPNATYYYD
+817 DGVFYIVPNAGYYYD
-832 YLNQGSCYNDKV
+832 YLNQNSCYNDKV

-855 DAQVSGGAFAVW
+855 DPQISGGAFAVW
-867 NDMCDFLENGMSEYD
+867 NDMCDFQENGMSEYD

-926 YAQAANQQGAIAHLA
+926 YEQKANQQGSIAHLT
-941 MDSADDASGQKHGLG
+941 MDSLDDASGQKHALG
-956 KMENSKLEKVDGRQ
+956 KMENAELESVDGRQ

-980 AKVDGIE
+980 AKLDGLE

-1000 RTVNGDGDGSADA
+1000 RTDNSKDA
-1013 QVLFESPYGAIMA
+1013 QVLFESPYGKIMA

-1082 RGQIKATCMLPV
+1082 RAQIKATCMLPA
-1094 GTIGSESG
+1094 GTVGSESG
-1102 NAFTGYVDDIRLG
+1102 NAFAGYVDDIRLG
-1115 TATDFNS
+1115 TAKDFNS
-1122 TMVLDHAVVKAN
+1122 TMPLDHAVVKAN
-1134 LLASKNPAIK
+1134 LLASKNPAVK
-1144 GDEQLQGML
+1144 GDAELQGML
-1153 AQAEEIFRQFD
+1153 SQAAEVFRQYD
-1164 PSADAIASLAA
+1164 PSADAIADLAA
-1175 QIEAKL
+1175 KIEAKL
-1181 DAAGYEKA
+1181 DAAGYKKA

-1202 SDLSAYE
+1202 ADLSEYE
-1209 DQGAR
+1209 DAGAR
-1214 AVSIVRDSVV
+1214 AVAIARDSIV
-1224 RNMSASQQGAVNG
+1224 RNMSASQQDVVDN

-1243 AALDALKLKPVADLS
+1243 SALDELKLKPVADLS

-1264 LKAKADCENN
+1264 LKATADCENG
-1274 DGKASC
+1274 DGKAASA
-1280 VLDGNAGSIWHSR
+1280 LDGNTGSIWHSR
-1293 YSPDKCTGQHFITL
+1293 YSPDKCTGQHHITL
-1307 SSEQPMSVDGLLYTP
+1307 SSEQPLGVDGIAYTP
-1322 RQTGTNGDLK
+1322 RQTGSNGDLK
-1332 KYEIHVSGDGSTFK
+1332 KYEVHVSADGKTFK
-1346 KVADGTIKNLSRG
+1346 KVADGTIKNLTRDPY
-1359 SNLIEFER
+1359 LISFER
-1367 QDNVRAVKLVFVE
+1367 QDNVRAVKLVYVE
-1380 GEGGFAAAAELR
+1380 GEGGFASAAELR
-1392 LHDANAVP
+1392 LHDANAVA
-1400 DTEALNRQIAD
+1400 DTAALKAQIAA
-1411 AEAVKHGEGATAFS
+1411 AEAVKQGEGTAAFS
-1425 AKTFDSLAAQIAEA
+1425 PQTYDALTSKIAEA
-1439 KKLAGA
+1439 KALAQGS
-1445 PTNINE
+1445 PTINDAN
-1451 VHAMKLSVL
+1451 AMRLSL
-1460 EAVLNLRLEGSPAPT
+1460 MEAILNLRLEGAPAPT
-1475 PDPDPDPQ
+1475 PDPEPQ

-1497 IPAHPGGEVEV
+1497 IPAHPGGKVEV
-1508 TPKNPDPGDKVTVR
+1508 SPKNPDAGDKVTVCP
-1522 AKPQAGKEVR
+1522 KPQAGKEVR
-1532 SVTITDKD
+1532 SISVTDKD
-1540 GNKVEVRKNA
+1540 GNKVEVHKNE
-1550 KGEFEFTMPK
+1550 KGEFEFTMPQ
-1560 GDIEVKVVFGCDG
+1560 GDVEVNVVFGCDG

-1598 LEKGYLRGYEGTDLM
+1598 LEKGYLRGYEGTNLM
-1613 GPTDTTSRAQF
+1613 GPSDTTSRAQF

-1632 GADKGNQ
+1632 GADNGKLDGKGGTFGDVN
-1639 GIAGKADFD
+1639 ADDWF
-1648 DVAPDAWYAGVVAWG
+1648 AGVVAWG
-1663 ASNGIVS
+1663 AENGIVS

-1694 RFAEKNGIDTTGRG
+1694 RFAQKNGVDTSGRG

-1715 ADKVSDF
+1715 AGKVSDF
-1722 AGDAMKWAV
+1722 AGTAMKWAV

-1749 ASRAEVAAM
+1749 ASRAEVATI
-1758 LMRFFEAREQR
+1758 LMRYFEAQEQAQ

>member
-20 LAATLTAPAVVFAA
+20 LAASLTAPAVVFAA

-39 QGKPVAVSKDASG
+39 QDKPVTASNAFATLPA
-52 KNTTTKLTDDNK
+52 KNLTDSDK
-64 TKDSRWSAEDKVPQ
+64 ASRWSAEQAPAQ
-78 WAVVD
+78 WAYVD
-83 LEAEKTFDT
+83 LEGEKTFDT
-92 FQITWESAAERA
+92 FEVTWENDAEHA
-104 VDFQIFVSNTNTEDG
+104 VDFNIYVSNSTSQDN
-119 WGEAKKTVAGNN
+119 WGEPVKRITGNKER
-131 DAVSTIK
+131 VSKVK
-138 LEKPVTGRY
+138 LDSPATGRY
-147 VKLLVTKVSNYPN
+147 VKLEITKVSHYQN

-172 DDDGSQQTQDPAAN
+172 DDDGSQQAQDPAAN
-186 VALRMTGASDSSEDG
+186 VALKMTGVSDSKEADTLG
-201 NLVANKLF
+201 PNNLF
-209 DGIVD
+209 DGKVD
-214 KKESRWSSASASESA
+214 KRESRWSSASASESA

-242 QTRDVKTIRL
+242 QTRDVKTVRL
-252 YWEQRK
+252 FWEQRK
-258 ANGYKIQ
+258 AKGYKIQ
-265 LAQDGADPKQEGSWV
+265 LAQDGADLNQESSWV
-280 DAYTKDGHP
+280 DAYTNNDHP
-289 DAKKETITLGD
+289 AAKTETITLGD
-300 APKQARYVRL
+300 TAKQARYVRL
-310 YINGSTYNDP
+310 YINGSTYSDP

-333 MEVFGGEPAMNM
+333 MEVYGGEPAASMG
-345 DDMLSAITVNQQI
+345 DMLSGITVNAEI

-365 DQITLPQREGYQVT
+365 DQITLPKHEGYQVT

-399 VDTTVKASFKVVDK
+399 VDTKVKASFKVVDE
-413 KTKAYAFREV
+413 KTKAYSFREV

-431 QADEQGEAA
+431 KGSEQGEAA

-450 RGSTGRF
+450 KGGTGRF
-457 NAFSRVTY
+457 TSFARVTY
-465 KDGSLK
+465 KDASLK
-471 EMAEQFAADYQALT
+471 EMAEQFASDYQALT
-485 GRDIE
+485 GRGIK
-490 VAKADAAQNG
+490 VAKADAAQAG

-520 IDATADKIVVTAE
+520 IEATADKITVSAE

-568 RGFILDVGRKTFTL
+568 RGFILDVGRKTFTIEWL
-582 DFLQQLTDQMAWYK
+582 RQLTDQMAWYK

-611 ESVDDPMQAYSAFR
+611 EQLKDPMQAYSAFR
-625 LESDIKAGQGKNQAD
+625 LESDIKAGEGKNQAD
-640 LTATDVWYTKKDFKA
+640 LTAKDVWYTKKDFKA
-655 YIERSRA
+655 YIEHSRA

-690 TAGRATDHLDLKN
+690 TTGRSTDHLDLKN
-703 QYDESLSF
+703 QYNESLDF
-711 VEGIFD
+711 VQEIFD

-746 AYRRFVNDMFT
+746 AYRRFVNDMFK
-757 YAENNGKTARVWGS
+757 YAEDNGKTARVWGS
-771 LSEIKGDVAVKGV
+771 LTTIKGDVAVKGV
-784 SDAGKRRQMNLWN
+784 SETGKRRQMNLWN
-797 PGWADMKAMY
+797 PGWADMKSMY

-817 DGVFYIVPNATYYYD
+817 DGVFYIVPNAGYYYD
-832 YLNQGSCYNDKV
+832 YLNQNSCYNDKV

-855 DAQVSGGAFAVW
+855 DPQISGGAFAVW
-867 NDMCDFLENGMSEYD
+867 NDMCDFQENGMSEYD

-926 YAQAANQQGAIAHLA
+926 YEQKANQQGSIAHLT
-941 MDSADDASGQKHGLG
+941 MDSLDDASGQKHTLG
-956 KMENSKLEKVDGRQ
+956 KMENAELESVDGRQ

-980 AKVDGIE
+980 AKLDGLE

-1000 RTVNGDGDGSADA
+1000 RTDNSKDA
-1013 QVLFESPYGAIMA
+1013 QVLFESPYGKIMA

-1082 RGQIKATCMLPV
+1082 RAQIKATCMLPA
-1094 GTIGSESG
+1094 GTVGSESG
-1102 NAFTGYVDDIRLG
+1102 NAFAGYVDDIRLG
-1115 TATDFNS
+1115 TAKDFNS
-1122 TMVLDHAVVKAN
+1122 TMPLDHAVVKAN

-1144 GDEQLQGML
+1144 GDAELQGML
-1153 AQAEEIFRQFD
+1153 SQAAEVFRQYD
-1164 PSADAIASLAA
+1164 PSADAIADLAA
-1175 QIEAKL
+1175 KIEARL
-1181 DAAGYEKA
+1181 DAAGYKKA

-1202 SDLSAYE
+1202 ADLSEYE
-1209 DQGAR
+1209 DAGAR
-1214 AVSIVRDSVV
+1214 AVAIVRDSIV
-1224 RNMSASQQGAVNG
+1224 RNMSASQQDVVDN

-1243 AALDALKLKPVADLS
+1243 SALDELKLKPVADLS

-1264 LKAKADCENN
+1264 LKATADCENG
-1274 DGKASC
+1274 DGKAASA
-1280 VLDGNAGSIWHSR
+1280 LDGNTGSIWHSR
-1293 YSPDKCTGQHFITL
+1293 YSPDKCTGQHHITL
-1307 SSEQPMSVDGLLYTP
+1307 SSEQPLGVDGIVYTP

-1332 KYEIHVSGDGSTFK
+1332 KYEVHVSADGKTFK
-1346 KVADGTIKNLSRG
+1346 KVADGTIKDLTRDPY
-1359 SNLIEFER
+1359 LISFER
-1367 QDNVRAVKLVFVE
+1367 QDNVRAVKLVYVE
-1380 GEGGFAAAAELR
+1380 GEGGFASAAELR
-1392 LHDANAVP
+1392 LHDANAVA
-1400 DTEALNRQIAD
+1400 DTAALKAQIAA
-1411 AEAVKHGEGATAFS
+1411 AEAVKQGEGVAVFS
-1425 AKTFDSLAAQIAEA
+1425 SQTYDALTSKIAEA
-1439 KKLAGA
+1439 KALAQGS
-1445 PTNINE
+1445 PTINDAN
-1451 VHAMKLSVL
+1451 AMRLSL
-1460 EAVLNLRLEGSPAPT
+1460 MEAILNLRLEGAPAPT
-1475 PDPDPDPQ
+1475 PDPEPQ

-1497 IPAHPGGEVEV
+1497 IPAHPGGKVAV
-1508 TPKNPDPGDKVTVR
+1508 SPKNPDAGDKVTVYP
-1522 AKPQAGKEVR
+1522 KPQAGKEVR
-1532 SVTITDKD
+1532 SISVTDKD
-1540 GNKVEVRKNA
+1540 GNKVEVRKNE
-1550 KGEFEFTMPK
+1550 KGEFEFTMPQ
-1560 GDIEVKVVFGCDG
+1560 GDVEVNVVFGCDG

-1598 LEKGYLRGYEGTDLM
+1598 LEKGYLRGYEGTNLM
-1613 GPTDTTSRAQF
+1613 GPSDTTSRAQF

-1632 GADKGNQ
+1632 GADNGKLDGKGGTFGDVN
-1639 GIAGKADFD
+1639 ADDWF
-1648 DVAPDAWYAGVVAWG
+1648 AGVVAWG
-1663 ASNGIVS
+1663 AENGIVS

-1682 AVTREQVAVFLM
+1682 AVTREQVAVFLI
-1694 RFAEKNGIDTTGRG
+1694 RFAQKNGVDTSGRG

-1715 ADKVSDF
+1715 AGKVSDF
-1722 AGDAMKWAV
+1722 AGNAMKWAV

-1749 ASRAEVAAM
+1749 ASRAEVATI
-1758 LMRFFEAREQR
+1758 LMRYFEAQEQAQ